1 MPHVPARPSRRT
13 AHARD
18 QRRTSWRRRAL
29 RVAAVAVPAALLAAG
44 ASSYAAVVTGR
55 MAAAPARDTL
65 IVLAAVSAAVI
76 VLDAVT
82 WLVVQRGV
90 ARAEAT
96 LRSDLAAAALGQ
108 PLPTL
113 EEQAV
118 GELLDRVNGD
128 PERLTRAISGIG
140 ITLGQAAISLVVGWV
155 AAGLVWWP
163 AWVAFPLVATVVL
176 VFARRSARPLRDLSR
191 LSSEAVSDHMAQL
204 EEAVAARDD
213 LRTADGQRYV
223 LRRYAELAARQIRL
237 REEWSVAF
245 SRVRLRTELPLDAL
259 VGAVLVGGVWAV
271 TGGTLDV
278 ARLVTLWLLV
288 TGFVGRVDVLG
299 RLLPRLEEAVGTFQR
314 VRDLLARPQEPV
326 GGASF
331 PGTPGAPGREA
342 PDPKAPGPAAPG
354 RETPARPSGVT
365 VELRDLTFAYGGGFS
380 LGPLSLTI
388 PAGSTCALVGRTG
401 SGKTTLTKML
411 SRAIDPP
418 KGTVFLDGQDVTGLD
433 VHELRTH
440 VGVVG
445 QRTEI
450 LAATLADNIT
460 LWAPVPTER
469 VEEAVDA
476 LGLRAWVGS
485 LPQGLDTRLGPDG
498 VTLSAGEEQLVAFAR
513 LLVRD
518 VEVVVLDEATARMDP
533 ATAERVTLAT
543 QALLAGRTAVVVA
556 HRLPT
561 ARHADTVAVL
571 DGGRLVEHGPWDLLA
586 ASDGHFSRLV
596 AAAGLGDGDAEGP
609 TGPVDR
615 AAGGERARR
624 VPEPG
629 PSAVAARAPT
639 TATAPTTAGSARA
652 GHGARADPPA
662 RTSMVRAVW
671 STLRARPLGL
681 LLPAVVWELTDYL
694 TSTGLV
700 VGWLWASLVVDLE
713 QGSAPWLLACAIL
726 AAVVANTLLPF
737 TVRLTSARWWADSR
751 LRLRL
756 AVLRGQTAQRRTV
769 RDAPGEIAARA
780 QEEYRLTGHTQA
792 WRELVTAPVTLG
804 LLVVLSDSLLAGAIG
819 LTMAAVMC
827 AAQVLGSR
835 SVAAAARQA
844 GDAAAELGRLLGSA
858 LDAVRTVK
866 LSASTS
872 GVLAQVARVDGRRV
886 LASLREERTDFL
898 VGLAPSVLSRIAT
911 VLAWA
916 LHLNG
921 TWSLGTTLLVST
933 SIGTFSW
940 IGYGLGQLVTSAAS
954 ARRWVEVTSRYAG
967 TERLAD
973 VPDDVDLFAGTAV
986 PAGRTAPDG
995 RPRSAP
1001 TTGPAAASDGLREL
1015 RLDGLSAT
1023 HDDGTVGVAGVDLT
1037 VRRGELVLV
1046 VGRVGSGKSSLLGA
1060 MSGLVDAGGR
1070 LTWNGAEVTDPETF
1084 LRPPRVAHVAQVPH
1098 VVSGTLADNVRL
1110 DHDRPVTGPV
1120 GAAGLDRD
1128 VAEAGGTDTLVGH
1141 RGLRLS
1147 GGQVQRLGLARA
1159 LATGSEL
1166 LLVDDVSSAL
1176 DSVTEAEV
1184 WSGLRA
1190 AGTTVVGTTSR
1201 AATLATADRVVVLD
1215 GGRVA
1220 AVGPWSDLEARWSHL
1235 AG

>member
-13 AHARD
+13 GLSRD
-18 QRRTSWRRRAL
+18 QHGTSWRRRAL
-29 RVAAVAVPAALLAAG
+29 RVAAVAVPAALLAAA

-55 MAAAPARDTL
+55 MAAQPARDTL
-65 IVLAAVSAAVI
+65 IALAAASAAVI

-82 WLVVQRGV
+82 WLVVQRAV
-90 ARAEAT
+90 ARAEAG
-96 LRSDLAAAALGQ
+96 LRSELAAAALGQ
-108 PLPTL
+108 PMPAL

-118 GELLDRVNGD
+118 GELLDRVDGD
-128 PERLTRAISGIG
+128 PARLTRAISGIG
-140 ITLGQAAISLVVGWV
+140 ITLGQAAISLVVGWI

-163 AWVAFPLVATVVL
+163 AWVAFPVVAAVVL
-176 VFARRSARPLRDLSR
+176 LFARRAARPLRDLSR
-191 LSSEAVSDHMAQL
+191 RSSEAVSDHMAQL

-213 LRTADGQRYV
+213 LRTAQGQRYV
-223 LRRYAELAARQIRL
+223 LRRYAELAAHQIRL

-271 TGGTLDV
+271 SGGTLDV

-299 RLLPRLEEAVGTFQR
+299 RLLPRVEEAIGTFHR
-314 VRDLLARPQEPV
+314 VRDLLGRPQEPV
-326 GGASF
+326 GGAPF
-331 PGTPGAPGREA
+331 PGRAGSHPDGAEGAAAPGPGAP
-342 PDPKAPGPAAPG
+342 
-354 RETPARPSGVT
+354 ARSTGVD
-365 VELRDLTFAYGGGFS
+365 VELRGLTFTYGDGFT
-380 LGPLSLTI
+380 LGPISLTV
-388 PAGSTCALVGRTG
+388 PAGGTCALVGRTG
-401 SGKTTLTKML
+401 SGKTTLTKVL
-411 SRAIDPP
+411 SRAVDPP
-418 KGTVFLDGQDVTGLD
+418 VGSVLLGGQDITGQDVHD
-433 VHELRTH
+433 LRAH

-450 LAATLADNIT
+450 LAASLADNIT
-460 LWAPVPTER
+460 LWAPVPAAR
-469 VEEAVDA
+469 VEQAVDA
-476 LGLRAWVGS
+476 LGLQAWVRS
-485 LPQGLDTRLGPDG
+485 LPHGLDTRLGPDG

-518 VEVVVLDEATARMDP
+518 VAVVVLDEATARMDP
-533 ATAERVTLAT
+533 ATAERVTLAAR
-543 QALLAGRTAVVVA
+543 ALLAGRTAVVVA
-556 HRLPT
+556 HRLST

-571 DGGRLVEHGPWDLLA
+571 DGGRLVEHGPWENLA
-586 ASDGHFSRLV
+586 ASDGHFARLV
-596 AAAGLGDGDAEGP
+596 AAAGPDGSAQHEPDH
-609 TGPVDR
+609 
-615 AAGGERARR
+615 
-624 VPEPG
+624 EPG
-629 PSAVAARAPT
+629 AAAHDPSAVAARAPT
-639 TATAPTTAGSARA
+639 DSRPDAAGAGPAPA
-652 GHGARADPPA
+652 PPA

-681 LLPAVVWELTDYL
+681 LLPALVWELTDYL

-713 QGSAPWLLACAIL
+713 RGSAPWLLACAIL

-756 AVLRGQTAQRRTV
+756 AILRGQTAQRRTV
-769 RDAPGEIAARA
+769 RDTPGEIAARA
-780 QEEYRLTGHTQA
+780 QEEYRLTSHTQA
-792 WRELVTAPVTLG
+792 WRELVTAPFTLA
-804 LLVVLSDSLLAGAIG
+804 LLVILSDSLLAGAIG
-819 LTMAAVMC
+819 LAMAAVMC

-835 SVAAAARQA
+835 SVATVARRA

-858 LDAVRTVK
+858 LDSVRTVK
-866 LSASTS
+866 LAAATG
-872 GVLAQVARVDGRRV
+872 GVLNQVARVDGRRV
-886 LASLREERTDFL
+886 QASLREEQIDFL
-898 VGLAPSVLSRIAT
+898 VGLAPSVLSRAAA
-911 VLAWA
+911 VLAWT

-921 TWSLGTTLLVST
+921 TWSLATTLLVST

-940 IGYGLGQLVTSAAS
+940 IGYGLGHLVTSAAS

-973 VPDDVDLFAGTAV
+973 VPSDIDLFTGAAV
-986 PAGRTAPDG
+986 PARGTAPSG
-995 RPRSAP
+995 TPASGPATTAASAP
-1001 TTGPAAASDGLREL
+1001 TSDGLHEL

-1060 MSGLVDAGGR
+1060 LSGLVDAGGR
-1070 LTWNGAEVTDPETF
+1070 LTWNGTAVTDLETF

-1110 DHDRPVTGPV
+1110 DHDRPVAGPV
-1120 GAAGLDRD
+1120 RAAGLDRD
-1128 VAEAGGTDTLVGH
+1128 VVEAGGTATLVGH

-1159 LATGSEL
+1159 LATGSDL

-1176 DSVTEAEV
+1176 DAVTEAEV
-1184 WSGLRA
+1184 WSALRS

-1201 AATLATADRVVVLD
+1201 AATLAAADRVVVLD
-1215 GGRVA
+1215 GGRMA
-1220 AVGPWSDLEARWSHL
+1220 AVGRWRELEPRWSHL

>member
-1 MPHVPARPSRRT
+1 MPHIPARPSRR
-13 AHARD
+13 ARPPSG
-18 QRRTSWRRRAL
+18 QRHTPWRRRAL
-29 RVAAVAVPAALLAAG
+29 RAAVVAVPAALLAAA

-55 MAAAPARDTL
+55 MAAEPARDTL
-65 IVLAAVSAAVI
+65 VVLAVVSAAVV

-82 WLVVQRGV
+82 WLVVQHAV

-108 PLPTL
+108 PLPAL

-128 PERLTRAISGIG
+128 PARLTRAISGIG

-163 AWVAFPLVATVVL
+163 AWVAFPLVAAAVL

-191 LSSEAVSDHMAQL
+191 RSAEAVSDHMAQF

-213 LRTADGQRYV
+213 LRTALGQRYA

-299 RLLPRLEEAVGTFQR
+299 RLLPRLEEAIGTFQR
-314 VRDLLARPQEPV
+314 VRELLAAPQEPD
-326 GGASF
+326 GGAPF
-331 PGTPGAPGREA
+331 PGRAT
-342 PDPKAPGPAAPG
+342 
-354 RETPARPSGVT
+354 SGGQAGIG
-365 VELRDLTFAYGGGFS
+365 VEVRDLTFAYDSSFT
-380 LGPLSLTI
+380 LGPLSLTV
-388 PAGSTCALVGRTG
+388 PAGGTCALVGRTG
-401 SGKTTLTKML
+401 SGKTTLVKML
-411 SRAIDPP
+411 SRAVEPP
-418 KGTVFLDGQDVTGLD
+418 AGSVFLGGRDVAGLD
-433 VHELRTH
+433 VHELRTR

-450 LAATLADNIT
+450 LAATLADNIR
-460 LWAPVPTER
+460 LWAPVPAER
-469 VEEAVDA
+469 VEQAVDS
-476 LGLRAWVGS
+476 LGLRAWVAS
-485 LPQGLDTRLGPDG
+485 LPDGLDTRLGPDG

-533 ATAERVTLAT
+533 ATAERVTLAA
-543 QALLAGRTAVVVA
+543 QALLAGRTAIVVA
-556 HRLPT
+556 HRLST
-561 ARHADTVAVL
+561 ARHADAVAVL
-571 DGGRLVEHGPWDLLA
+571 EGGRLVEHGPWDRLA
-586 ASDGHFSRLV
+586 SSDGYFTRLV
-596 AAAGLGDGDAEGP
+596 AAAGLGDQEPERVTPPG
-609 TGPVDR
+609 
-615 AAGGERARR
+615 AAG
-624 VPEPG
+624 
-629 PSAVAARAPT
+629 
-639 TATAPTTAGSARA
+639 AGSAA
-652 GHGARADPPA
+652 ALTGTEGPAPDALAPDLSARAA
-662 RTSMVRAVW
+662 RTGVGRPATGSAAARTGVGATAHGRTAARSPRRGSMVRAVW
-671 STLRARPLGL
+671 STLRARPAGL
-681 LLPAVVWELTDYL
+681 LLPAIVWEVTDYL
-694 TSTGLV
+694 TATGLV
-700 VGWLWASLVVDLE
+700 VGWLWATLVVSLQ
-713 QGSAPWLLACAIL
+713 QGSAPWLLACAVL

-751 LRLRL
+751 LRIRV

-792 WRELVTAPVTLG
+792 WRELVTAPVTLAVLV
-804 LLVVLSDSLLAGAIG
+804 LLSGSLLAGVIG
-819 LTMAAVMC
+819 LAMAAVMF
-827 AAQVLGSR
+827 AVQVLGSR
-835 SVAAAARQA
+835 SVAAAARRA

-858 LDAVRTVK
+858 LDAARTVK
-866 LSASTS
+866 LSAATE

-886 LASLREERTDFL
+886 RASLREERTSFL
-898 VGLAPSVLSRIAT
+898 VGLGPSVLSRAAA
-911 VLAWA
+911 VLAWT

-921 TWSLGTTLLVST
+921 TWSLATTLLVST

-940 IGYGLGQLVTSAAS
+940 IGYALGNLVTSAAT
-954 ARRWVEVTSRYAG
+954 ARRWVDVSSRYAG
-967 TERLAD
+967 TDRLAD
-973 VPDDVDLFAGTAV
+973 VPHDIDLFAGTAI
-986 PAGRTAPDG
+986 PSDTAATAGG
-995 RPRSAP
+995 H
-1001 TTGPAAASDGLREL
+1001 TGAATPGALREL
-1015 RLDGLSAT
+1015 HLDGVSAT
-1023 HDDGTVGVAGVDLT
+1023 HDDGTVGVTGVDLT
-1037 VRRGELVLV
+1037 VRRGDLVLV
-1046 VGRVGSGKSSLLGA
+1046 VGRIGSGKSSLLA
-1060 MSGLVDAGGR
+1060 ALAGLVDIGGR
-1070 LTWNGAEVTDPETF
+1070 LTWNGVEVTDPETF

-1110 DHDRPVTGPV
+1110 DHDRPVARPV
-1120 GAAGLDRD
+1120 ESAGLARD
-1128 VAEAGGTDTLVGH
+1128 VAEVGGTGTLVGH

-1159 LATGSEL
+1159 LATGSDL

-1176 DSVTEAEV
+1176 DAVTEAEV

-1190 AGTTVVGTTSR
+1190 AGTTVLGTTSR
-1201 AATLATADRVVVLD
+1201 AATLAVADRVVVLD

-1220 AVGPWSDLEARWSHL
+1220 AVGHWRDLEPQWSHL

>member
-1 MPHVPARPSRRT
+1 MPRTPARPSRRT
-13 AHARD
+13 NETGD

-29 RVAAVAVPAALLAAG
+29 RVAAVAVPAAVLAAG

-55 MAAAPARDTL
+55 MAADPARDTL

-82 WLVVQRGV
+82 WLVVQRAV
-90 ARAEAT
+90 ARAEAR
-96 LRSDLAAAALGQ
+96 LRVDLAAAALSQ
-108 PLPTL
+108 PLPAL

-155 AAGLVWWP
+155 TAGLVWWP
-163 AWVAFPLVATVVL
+163 AWIAFPLVAAVVL
-176 VFARRSARPLRDLSR
+176 VFARRAARPLRDLSR
-191 LSSEAVSDHMAQL
+191 RSSEAGSDHMAQL
-204 EEAVAARDD
+204 EEAIAARDD
-213 LRTADGQRYV
+213 LRTAHGQRYV

-237 REEWSVAF
+237 REEWSVVF

-299 RLLPRLEEAVGTFQR
+299 RLLPRVEEAIGTFHR
-314 VRDLLARPQEPV
+314 VRDLLGVPEEPV
-326 GGASF
+326 GGDAF
-331 PGTPGAPGREA
+331 PRRAT
-342 PDPKAPGPAAPG
+342 
-354 RETPARPSGVT
+354 GVD
-365 VELRDLTFAYGGGFS
+365 VELRDLTFGYGGGFR

-411 SRAIDPP
+411 SRAVEPP
-418 KGTVFLDGQDVTGLD
+418 AGSVFLEGRDITGLD
-433 VHELRTH
+433 LHELRTR

-450 LAATLADNIT
+450 LAATLAENIT
-460 LWAPVPTER
+460 LWAPVPTDR
-469 VEEAVDA
+469 VEQAVEA
-476 LGLRAWVGS
+476 LGLRAWVAS
-485 LPQGLDTRLGPDG
+485 LPDGLDTRLGSDG

-533 ATAERVTLAT
+533 ATAERVTLAA
-543 QALLAGRTAVVVA
+543 QALLAGRTALVVA

-571 DGGRLVEHGPWDLLA
+571 DGGRLMEHGPWDRLA
-586 ASDGHFSRLV
+586 AGDGHFAQLV
-596 AAAGLGDGDAEGP
+596 AAAGLTEPLAD
-609 TGPVDR
+609 TGPDTDTDTQQ
-615 AAGGERARR
+615 
-624 VPEPG
+624 
-629 PSAVAARAPT
+629 APRT
-639 TATAPTTAGSARA
+639 PPAQLAGSDQAASSGRA
-652 GHGARADPPA
+652 GQSPDPAPPP
-662 RTSMVRAVW
+662 RTSMARAVW

-694 TSTGLV
+694 TTTGLI
-700 VGWLWASLVVDLE
+700 VGWLWASLVVELE
-713 QGSAPWLLACAIL
+713 QGSAPWLLACAVL

-737 TVRLTSARWWADSR
+737 TIRLTSARWWADSR

-792 WRELVTAPVTLG
+792 WREVLTAPFTLA

-819 LTMAAVMC
+819 LVMAAVMFT
-827 AAQVLGSR
+827 AQVLGSR
-835 SVAAAARQA
+835 SVAAAARRA

-866 LSASTS
+866 LAAATG

-886 LASLREERTDFL
+886 QASLREERTSFL
-898 VGLAPSVLSRIAT
+898 VGLAPSVLSRIAM
-911 VLAWA
+911 VLAWS
-916 LHLNG
+916 LHLGG
-921 TWSLGTTLLVST
+921 TWSLATALLVST

-973 VPDDVDLFAGTAV
+973 VPKDLDLFAGTAD
-986 PAGRTAPDG
+986 PAAP
-995 RPRSAP
+995 AP
-1001 TTGPAAASDGLREL
+1001 AASDPTASNPTTWNPAGTAPAVPGPLREL
-1015 RLDGLSAT
+1015 RLDGVSAT

-1060 MSGLVDAGGR
+1060 LSGLVDVGGR
-1070 LTWNGAEVTDPETF
+1070 LSWNGEEITDPETF

-1120 GAAGLDRD
+1120 DAAGLGRD
-1128 VAEAGGTDTLVGH
+1128 IAEAGGTATLVGH

-1159 LATGSEL
+1159 LATGSDL

-1176 DSVTEAEV
+1176 DAVTEAEV
-1184 WSGLRA
+1184 WSRLRS

-1220 AVGPWSDLEARWSHL
+1220 AVGRWRDLEPHWSHL

>member
-1 MPHVPARPSRRT
+1 MAARPSRR
-13 AHARD
+13 ARPPSG
-18 QRRTSWRRRAL
+18 QRHTPWRRRAL
-29 RVAAVAVPAALLAAG
+29 RVAAIAVPAALLAAA

-55 MAAAPARDTL
+55 MAADPARDTL
-65 IVLAAVSAAVI
+65 VMLAVVSGAVV

-82 WLVVQRGV
+82 WLVVQRAV

-108 PLPTL
+108 PLPVL

-128 PERLTRAISGIG
+128 PARLTRAISGIG

-163 AWVAFPLVATVVL
+163 AWFAFPLVAAAVL
-176 VFARRSARPLRDLSR
+176 MFARRSARPLRALSR
-191 LSSEAVSDHMAQL
+191 RSAEAVSDHMAQF
-204 EEAVAARDD
+204 EEAVTARDD
-213 LRTADGQRYV
+213 LRTAHGQRYA

-237 REEWSVAF
+237 REEWSMAF

-299 RLLPRLEEAVGTFQR
+299 RLLPRVEEAIGTFQR
-314 VRDLLARPQEPV
+314 VRELLAAPQEPD
-326 GGASF
+326 GGAPF
-331 PGTPGAPGREA
+331 PGPTGSGR
-342 PDPKAPGPAAPG
+342 
-354 RETPARPSGVT
+354 SNGVDI
-365 VELRDLTFAYGGGFS
+365 ELRDLTFAYGGSFT

-388 PAGSTCALVGRTG
+388 PAGGTCALVGRTG

-411 SRAIDPP
+411 SRAVEPP
-418 KGTVFLDGQDVTGLD
+418 AGGVFLGGRDITELD
-433 VHELRTH
+433 VHELRTR

-450 LAATLADNIT
+450 LAATLADNIK
-460 LWAPVPTER
+460 LWTPVPAER
-469 VEEAVDA
+469 VEQAVDA
-476 LGLRAWVGS
+476 LGLRAWVAS
-485 LPQGLDTRLGPDG
+485 LPDGLDTRLGPDG

-533 ATAERVTLAT
+533 ATAERVTLAAQT
-543 QALLAGRTAVVVA
+543 LLAGRTAIVVA
-556 HRLPT
+556 HRLST

-571 DGGRLVEHGPWDLLA
+571 EGGRLVEHGPWDRLA
-586 ASDGHFSRLV
+586 TSDGHFARLV
-596 AAAGLGDGDAEGP
+596 SAAGLADLEAEAAALPRAEGP
-609 TGPVDR
+609 
-615 AAGGERARR
+615 ANAE
-624 VPEPG
+624 
-629 PSAVAARAPT
+629 AVAAGVPSAGAGASAPGP
-639 TATAPTTAGSARA
+639 APNPGAPDLSAQAARTGAGVSARRGEA
-652 GHGARADPPA
+652 VQPRRG
-662 RTSMVRAVW
+662 SMMRAVW
-671 STLRARPLGL
+671 STLRARPAGL
-681 LLPAVVWELTDYL
+681 LLPAIVWELTDYL

-700 VGWLWASLVVDLE
+700 VGWLWATLVVSLE
-713 QGSAPWLLACAIL
+713 HGSTPWLLAGAIL
-726 AAVVANTLLPF
+726 VAVVANTLLPY

-751 LRLRL
+751 LRLHL

-792 WRELVTAPVTLG
+792 WRELVTAPVTLAVLV
-804 LLVVLSDSLLAGAIG
+804 LLSGSLLAGAIG
-819 LTMAAVMC
+819 LGMAAVMF
-827 AAQVLGSR
+827 AVQVLGSR
-835 SVAAAARQA
+835 SVAAAARRA

-866 LSASTS
+866 LTAATG
-872 GVLAQVARVDGRRV
+872 GVLAQVARVDARRV
-886 LASLREERTDFL
+886 QASLREERTGFL
-898 VGLAPSVLSRIAT
+898 VGLGPSVLSRAAA
-911 VLAWA
+911 VLAWT

-921 TWSLGTTLLVST
+921 TWSLATTLLVST

-940 IGYGLGQLVTSAAS
+940 IGYGLGDLVTSAAT
-954 ARRWVEVTSRYAG
+954 ARRWVDVSSRYAG
-967 TERLAD
+967 TDRLAD
-973 VPDDVDLFAGTAV
+973 VPRDIDLFAGTAV
-986 PAGRTAPDG
+986 LSGTPVSDEQTGEQAGEHADG
-995 RPRSAP
+995 QVSGKA
-1001 TTGPAAASDGLREL
+1001 GAAAAGALREL
-1015 RLDGLSAT
+1015 RLDGVSAT
-1023 HDDGTVGVAGVDLT
+1023 HDDGTVGVAGVELT

-1046 VGRVGSGKSSLLGA
+1046 VGRVGSGKSSLLA
-1060 MSGLVDAGGR
+1060 ALSGLVDVGGR
-1070 LTWNGAEVTDPETF
+1070 LTWNGAEITDPETF

-1098 VVSGTLADNVRL
+1098 VVSGTVADNVRL
-1110 DHDRPVTGPV
+1110 DHDRPVAGPV
-1120 GAAGLDRD
+1120 RSAGLERD
-1128 VAEAGGTDTLVGH
+1128 VAEAGGTSTLVGH

-1159 LATGSEL
+1159 LATGSDL

-1176 DSVTEAEV
+1176 DAVTEAEV

-1190 AGTTVVGTTSR
+1190 AGTTVLGTTSR
-1201 AATLATADRVVVLD
+1201 AATLAVADRVVVLD

-1220 AVGPWSDLEARWSHL
+1220 AVGRWRDLEPRWSHL

>member
-1 MPHVPARPSRRT
+1 MPRTPARPSRRT
-13 AHARD
+13 NEAGD
-18 QRRTSWRRRAL
+18 QRRASWHRRAL
-29 RVAAVAVPAALLAAG
+29 RVAAVAVPAALLAAM
-44 ASSYAAVVTGR
+44 ASSYVAVVTGR
-55 MAAAPARDTL
+55 MAADPARDTL

-82 WLVVQRGV
+82 WLVVQRAV

-96 LRSDLAAAALGQ
+96 LRVDLAAAALSQ
-108 PLPTL
+108 PLPAL

-155 AAGLVWWP
+155 TAGLVWWP
-163 AWVAFPLVATVVL
+163 AWVAFPLVAAVVL
-176 VFARRSARPLRDLSR
+176 VFARRAARPLRDLSR
-191 LSSEAVSDHMAQL
+191 RSSEAGSDHMAQL
-204 EEAVAARDD
+204 EEAIAARDD
-213 LRTADGQRYV
+213 LRTAHGQRYV

-237 REEWSVAF
+237 REEWSVVF

-299 RLLPRLEEAVGTFQR
+299 RLLPRVEEAIGTFHR
-314 VRDLLARPQEPV
+314 VRDLLGVPEEPV
-326 GGASF
+326 GGEAF
-331 PGTPGAPGREA
+331 PRRAT
-342 PDPKAPGPAAPG
+342 
-354 RETPARPSGVT
+354 GVD
-365 VELRDLTFAYGGGFS
+365 VELRDLTFGYGGGFR
-380 LGPLSLTI
+380 LGPLSLSI

-411 SRAIDPP
+411 SRAVEPP
-418 KGTVFLDGQDVTGLD
+418 AGSLFVEGRDITGLD
-433 VHELRTH
+433 LHELRTR

-450 LAATLADNIT
+450 LAATLAENIT
-460 LWAPVPTER
+460 LWAPVPAER
-469 VEEAVDA
+469 VEQAVDA
-476 LGLRAWVGS
+476 LGLRAWVAS
-485 LPQGLDTRLGPDG
+485 LPHGLDTRLGSDG

-533 ATAERVTLAT
+533 ATAERVTLAAR
-543 QALLAGRTAVVVA
+543 ALLAGRTALVVA

-571 DGGRLVEHGPWDLLA
+571 DGGRLVEHGPWDRLA
-586 ASDGHFSRLV
+586 AADGHFAQLV
-596 AAAGLGDGDAEGP
+596 AAAGLTDSDADADFG
-609 TGPVDR
+609 TGADTDTGTGQAPR
-615 AAGGERARR
+615 TPPAELAGG
-624 VPEPG
+624 G
-629 PSAVAARAPT
+629 Q
-639 TATAPTTAGSARA
+639 TAGSARA
-652 GHGARADPPA
+652 GQSRDPAPP
-662 RTSMVRAVW
+662 RTSMARAVW

-681 LLPAVVWELTDYL
+681 LLPALVWELTDYL
-694 TSTGLV
+694 TTTGLV

-737 TVRLTSARWWADSR
+737 TIRLTSARWWADSR

-792 WRELVTAPVTLG
+792 WREVLTAPFTLA
-804 LLVVLSDSLLAGAIG
+804 LLIVLSDSLLAGAIG
-819 LTMAAVMC
+819 LAMAAVMFT
-827 AAQVLGSR
+827 AQVLGSR
-835 SVAAAARQA
+835 SVAAAARRA

-866 LSASTS
+866 LAAATG

-886 LASLREERTDFL
+886 QASLREERTSFL
-898 VGLAPSVLSRIAT
+898 VGLAPSVLSRIAM
-911 VLAWA
+911 VLAWS
-916 LHLNG
+916 LHLGG
-921 TWSLGTTLLVST
+921 TWSLATALLVST

-973 VPDDVDLFAGTAV
+973 VPRDLDLFAGTAD
-986 PAGRTAPDG
+986 PAASD
-995 RPRSAP
+995 
-1001 TTGPAAASDGLREL
+1001 AAASDPAASDPAASDPVATDPVATDPVATASAAPGTLREL
-1015 RLDGLSAT
+1015 RLDGVSAT

-1060 MSGLVDAGGR
+1060 LSGLVDLGGR
-1070 LTWNGAEVTDPETF
+1070 LSWNGAEVTDPETF

-1120 GAAGLDRD
+1120 AAAGLGRD
-1128 VAEAGGTDTLVGH
+1128 VAEAGGTATLVGH

-1159 LATGSEL
+1159 LATGSDL

-1176 DSVTEAEV
+1176 DAVTEAEV
-1184 WSGLRA
+1184 WSRLRS
-1190 AGTTVVGTTSR
+1190 AGTTVLGTTSR

-1220 AVGPWSDLEARWSHL
+1220 AVGHWRDLEPHWSHL

>member
-1 MPHVPARPSRRT
+1 MPHTPARPSRRT
-13 AHARD
+13 NEAGD
-18 QRRTSWRRRAL
+18 QRRASWRRRAL
-29 RVAAVAVPAALLAAG
+29 RVAAVAVPAALLAAM
-44 ASSYAAVVTGR
+44 ASSYVAVVTGR
-55 MAAAPARDTL
+55 MAADPARDTL

-82 WLVVQRGV
+82 WLVVQRAV

-96 LRSDLAAAALGQ
+96 LRVDLAAAALSQ
-108 PLPTL
+108 PLPAL

-155 AAGLVWWP
+155 TAGLVWWP
-163 AWVAFPLVATVVL
+163 AWIAFPLVAAVVL
-176 VFARRSARPLRDLSR
+176 VFARRAARPLRDLSR
-191 LSSEAVSDHMAQL
+191 RSSEAGSDHMAQL
-204 EEAVAARDD
+204 EEAIAARDD
-213 LRTADGQRYV
+213 LRTAHGQRYV

-237 REEWSVAF
+237 REEWSVVF

-299 RLLPRLEEAVGTFQR
+299 RLLPRVEEAIGTFHR
-314 VRDLLARPQEPV
+314 VRDLLGVPEEPV
-326 GGASF
+326 GGEAF
-331 PGTPGAPGREA
+331 PGRST
-342 PDPKAPGPAAPG
+342 
-354 RETPARPSGVT
+354 GVD
-365 VELRDLTFAYGGGFS
+365 VELRDLTFGYGGGFR

-411 SRAIDPP
+411 SRAVEPP
-418 KGTVFLDGQDVTGLD
+418 VGSLFLDGRDITGLD
-433 VHELRTH
+433 LHELRTR

-450 LAATLADNIT
+450 LAATLAENIT
-460 LWAPVPTER
+460 LWAPVPAER
-469 VEEAVDA
+469 VEQAVEA
-476 LGLRAWVGS
+476 LGLRAWVAS
-485 LPQGLDTRLGPDG
+485 LPHGLDTRLGSDG

-533 ATAERVTLAT
+533 ATAERVTLAAR
-543 QALLAGRTAVVVA
+543 ALLAGRTALVVA

-571 DGGRLVEHGPWDLLA
+571 DGGRLVEHGPWDRLA
-586 ASDGHFSRLV
+586 AADGHFAQLV
-596 AAAGLGDGDAEGP
+596 AAAGLTEPPAD
-609 TGPVDR
+609 TGPDT
-615 AAGGERARR
+615 GTDQARR
-624 VPEPG
+624 TPPAEL
-629 PSAVAARAPT
+629 AVGDHAS
-639 TATAPTTAGSARA
+639 GSARA
-652 GHGARADPPA
+652 GQGRDPAPP

-681 LLPAVVWELTDYL
+681 LLPALVWELTDYL
-694 TSTGLV
+694 TTTGLV

-737 TVRLTSARWWADSR
+737 TIRLTSARWWADSR

-792 WRELVTAPVTLG
+792 WREVLTAPFTLA
-804 LLVVLSDSLLAGAIG
+804 LLIVLSDSLLAGAIG
-819 LTMAAVMC
+819 LAMAAVMFT
-827 AAQVLGSR
+827 AQVLGSR
-835 SVAAAARQA
+835 SVAAAARRA

-866 LSASTS
+866 LAAATG

-886 LASLREERTDFL
+886 QASLREERTSFL
-898 VGLAPSVLSRIAT
+898 VGLAPSVLSRIAM
-911 VLAWA
+911 VLAWS
-916 LHLNG
+916 LHLGG
-921 TWSLGTTLLVST
+921 TWSLATALLVST

-973 VPDDVDLFAGTAV
+973 VPRDLDLFAGTAD
-986 PAGRTAPDG
+986 P
-995 RPRSAP
+995 
-1001 TTGPAAASDGLREL
+1001 AASDPSASGPGASGAAGTASAAPGALREL
-1015 RLDGLSAT
+1015 RLDGVSAT

-1060 MSGLVDAGGR
+1060 LSGLVDLGGR
-1070 LTWNGAEVTDPETF
+1070 LSWNGEEVTDPETF

-1120 GAAGLDRD
+1120 AAAGLGRD
-1128 VAEAGGTDTLVGH
+1128 IAEAGGTTTLVGH

-1159 LATGSEL
+1159 LATGSDL

-1176 DSVTEAEV
+1176 DAVTEAEV
-1184 WSGLRA
+1184 WSRLRS
-1190 AGTTVVGTTSR
+1190 AGTTVLGTTSR

-1220 AVGPWSDLEARWSHL
+1220 AVGHWRDLGPRWSHL

>member
-1 MPHVPARPSRRT
+1 
-13 AHARD
+13 
-18 QRRTSWRRRAL
+18 
-29 RVAAVAVPAALLAAG
+29 VAAVAVPAAVLAAG

-55 MAAAPARDTL
+55 MAADPARDTL

-82 WLVVQRGV
+82 WLVVQHAV

-108 PLPTL
+108 PLPAL

-140 ITLGQAAISLVVGWV
+140 ITLGQAAISLVAGWV
-155 AAGLVWWP
+155 TAGLVWWP
-163 AWVAFPLVATVVL
+163 AWVAFPLVAAVVL
-176 VFARRSARPLRDLSR
+176 VFARRSARPLRDLSKR
-191 LSSEAVSDHMAQL
+191 SSEAGSDHMAQL
-204 EEAVAARDD
+204 EEAIAARDD
-213 LRTADGQRYV
+213 LRTAHGQRYV

-237 REEWSVAF
+237 REEWSVVF

-278 ARLVTLWLLV
+278 AQLVTLWLLV

-299 RLLPRLEEAVGTFQR
+299 KLLPRIEDAIGTFQR
-314 VRDLLARPQEPV
+314 VRDLLAKDQEPV
-326 GGASF
+326 GGAAF
-331 PGTPGAPGREA
+331 
-342 PDPKAPGPAAPG
+342 PGPAD
-354 RETPARPSGVT
+354 GVD
-365 VELRDLTFAYGGGFS
+365 VEVRDLTFRYDGGFT
-380 LGPLSLTI
+380 LGPLALTI

-411 SRAIDPP
+411 SRAVDPP
-418 KGTVFLDGQDVTGLD
+418 AGTVFLGGRDVTGLD
-433 VHELRTH
+433 VHELRTR

-450 LAATLADNIT
+450 LAATLAENIT
-460 LWAPVPTER
+460 LWAPVPAER
-469 VEEAVDA
+469 VEQAVDA
-476 LGLRAWVGS
+476 LGLRAWVAS
-485 LPQGLDTRLGPDG
+485 LPHGLDTRLGSDG

-533 ATAERVTLAT
+533 ATAERVTLAAR
-543 QALLAGRTAVVVA
+543 ALLAGRTALVVA

-571 DGGRLVEHGPWDLLA
+571 DGGRLVEHGPWDRLA
-586 ASDGHFSRLV
+586 ASDGHFAQLV
-596 AAAGLGDGDAEGP
+596 AAAGLGASSADSVSLPAPEELSGAVGA
-609 TGPVDR
+609 DR
-615 AAGGERARR
+615 
-624 VPEPG
+624 
-629 PSAVAARAPT
+629 S
-639 TATAPTTAGSARA
+639 AGSARPGPDRDA
-652 GHGARADPPA
+652 ATPSRP
-662 RTSMVRAVW
+662 SMVRAVW

-726 AAVVANTLLPF
+726 AAVLANTLLPF
-737 TVRLTSARWWADSR
+737 SVRLTSARWWADSR

-769 RDAPGEIAARA
+769 RDSPGEIAARA

-792 WRELVTAPVTLG
+792 WREVLTAPFTLA
-804 LLVVLSDSLLAGAIG
+804 LLIVLSDSLLAGAIG
-819 LTMAAVMC
+819 LAMAAVMFT
-827 AAQVLGSR
+827 AQVLGSR
-835 SVAAAARQA
+835 SVAAAARRA

-866 LSASTS
+866 LAAATD

-886 LASLREERTDFL
+886 QASLREERTEFL

-911 VLAWA
+911 VLAWT
-916 LHLNG
+916 LHLDG
-921 TWSLGTTLLVST
+921 TWSLATTLLVST

-940 IGYGLGQLVTSAAS
+940 IGYGLGELVTSSAS

-973 VPDDVDLFAGTAV
+973 VPTDLDLFAGTASP
-986 PAGRTAPDG
+986 PAPVATPSRE
-995 RPRSAP
+995 
-1001 TTGPAAASDGLREL
+1001 LREL
-1015 RLDGLSAT
+1015 RLDGVSAT

-1060 MSGLVDAGGR
+1060 LSGLVDLGGR

-1110 DHDRPVTGPV
+1110 DHDRPVAGPV
-1120 GAAGLDRD
+1120 DAAGLGRD
-1128 VAEAGGTDTLVGH
+1128 VAEAGGTATLVGH

-1159 LATGSEL
+1159 LATGSDL

-1176 DSVTEAEV
+1176 DAVTEAEV
-1184 WSGLRA
+1184 WSALRA
-1190 AGTTVVGTTSR
+1190 AGTTVLGTTSR
-1201 AATLATADRVVVLD
+1201 AATLAAADRVVVLE

-1220 AVGPWSDLEARWSHL
+1220 AAGHWRDLEPSWSHL

>member
-13 AHARD
+13 APSRA
-18 QRRTSWRRRAL
+18 QRHTPWRRRAL

-55 MAAAPARDTL
+55 MAADPARDTL

-82 WLVVQRGV
+82 WLVVQRAV

-96 LRSDLAAAALGQ
+96 LRADLAAAALGQ
-108 PLPTL
+108 PLPAL

-118 GELLDRVNGD
+118 GELLDRINGD

-163 AWVAFPLVATVVL
+163 AWVAFPLVAAAVL
-176 VFARRSARPLRDLSR
+176 VFARRSARPLRELSR
-191 LSSEAVSDHMAQL
+191 RSSEAGSDHLAQF

-213 LRTADGQRYV
+213 LRTAHGQRYV

-288 TGFVGRVDVLG
+288 TSFVGRVDVLG
-299 RLLPRLEEAVGTFQR
+299 RLLPRVEEAVGTFQR
-314 VRDLLARPQEPV
+314 VRDLLAASQEPD
-326 GGASF
+326 GGAPF
-331 PGTPGAPGREA
+331 PAGTGSV
-342 PDPKAPGPAAPG
+342 
-354 RETPARPSGVT
+354 PARPDAGGSGTPTGVD
-365 VELRDLTFAYGGGFS
+365 VELRDLTFAYDGGFV

-388 PAGSTCALVGRTG
+388 PAGGTCALVGRTG

-411 SRAIDPP
+411 SRAVEPP
-418 KGTVFLDGQDVTGLD
+418 AGSVFLGGRDITDLD
-433 VHELRTH
+433 VHELRRR

-450 LAATLADNIT
+450 LAATLADNVT
-460 LWAPVPTER
+460 LWAPVPVER
-469 VEEAVDA
+469 VARAMDA
-476 LGLRAWVGS
+476 LGLRAWVES
-485 LPQGLDTRLGPDG
+485 LPDGLDTRLGPDG
-498 VTLSAGEEQLVAFAR
+498 VTLSSGEEQLVAFAR

-518 VEVVVLDEATARMDP
+518 VEVVILDEATARMDP
-533 ATAERVTLAT
+533 ATAERVTLAA
-543 QALLAGRTAVVVA
+543 QALLAGRTAIVVA

-561 ARHADTVAVL
+561 ARHADSVAVL

-586 ASDGHFSRLV
+586 AADGHFARLV
-596 AAAGLGDGDAEGP
+596 AAAGLTDA
-609 TGPVDR
+609 
-615 AAGGERARR
+615 AAER
-624 VPEPG
+624 G
-629 PSAVAARAPT
+629 
-639 TATAPTTAGSARA
+639 AGSAAVTTAAVVPAGGGGRA
-652 GHGARADPPA
+652 LPRGDRTAGASR

-681 LLPAVVWELTDYL
+681 LLPAIVWEVTDYL

-713 QGSAPWLLACAIL
+713 HGSAPWLLACAIL

-737 TVRLTSARWWADSR
+737 TVRLSSARWWADSR

-756 AVLRGQTAQRRTV
+756 SLLRGQTAQRRTV

-792 WRELVTAPVTLG
+792 WRELLTAPLTLV

-819 LTMAAVMC
+819 LTMAAVMF

-866 LSASTS
+866 LASATD

-886 LASLREERTDFL
+886 RASLREEQTNFL
-898 VGLAPSVLSRIAT
+898 VGLAPSVLSRAAA
-911 VLAWA
+911 VLAWT
-916 LHLNG
+916 LHLSG
-921 TWSLGTTLLVST
+921 TWSLATTLLVST

-940 IGYGLGQLVTSAAS
+940 VGYGLGALVTSAAS

-986 PAGRTAPDG
+986 PPDPATTVPA
-995 RPRSAP
+995 RPARP
-1001 TTGPAAASDGLREL
+1001 GTLREL
-1015 RLDGLSAT
+1015 HLADVSAT
-1023 HDDGTVGVAGVDLT
+1023 HDDGTIGVTGVDLT

-1046 VGRVGSGKSSLLGA
+1046 VGSVGSGKSSLLGA
-1060 MSGLVDAGGR
+1060 LSGLVDVGGR
-1070 LTWNGAEVTDPETF
+1070 LTWNGTEVTDPETF
-1084 LRPPRVAHVAQVPH
+1084 LRPPRVAYVAQVPH
-1098 VVSGTLADNVRL
+1098 VVSGTVADNVRL
-1110 DHDRPVTGPV
+1110 DHDRPVDGPV
-1120 GAAGLDRD
+1120 RSAGLDRD
-1128 VAEAGGTDTLVGH
+1128 VAEAGGVDTVVGH

-1147 GGQVQRLGLARA
+1147 GGQVQRLGLARS
-1159 LATGSEL
+1159 LATGSDL

-1176 DSVTEAEV
+1176 DAVTEAEV
-1184 WSGLRA
+1184 WAGLRA
-1190 AGTTVVGTTSR
+1190 AGTTVLGTTSR
-1201 AATLATADRVVVLD
+1201 AATLAAADRVVVLD

-1220 AVGPWSDLEARWSHL
+1220 AVGHWRDLAPRWSHL

>member
-1 MPHVPARPSRRT
+1 M
-13 AHARD
+13 
-18 QRRTSWRRRAL
+18 
-29 RVAAVAVPAALLAAG
+29 
-44 ASSYAAVVTGR
+44 
-55 MAAAPARDTL
+55 
-65 IVLAAVSAAVI
+65 
-76 VLDAVT
+76 
-82 WLVVQRGV
+82 
-90 ARAEAT
+90 
-96 LRSDLAAAALGQ
+96 
-108 PLPTL
+108 
-113 EEQAV
+113 
-118 GELLDRVNGD
+118 NGD

-163 AWVAFPLVATVVL
+163 AWVAFPLVAAAVL

-191 LSSEAVSDHMAQL
+191 RSSEAGSDHMAQF

-213 LRTADGQRYV
+213 LRTAHGQRYV

-288 TGFVGRVDVLG
+288 TAFVGRVDVLG
-299 RLLPRLEEAVGTFQR
+299 RLLPRVEEAIGTFQR
-314 VRDLLARPQEPV
+314 VRDLLAARQEPD
-326 GGASF
+326 GGAPF
-331 PGTPGAPGREA
+331 PVRTGSGEGSDGGGPGDPAP
-342 PDPKAPGPAAPG
+342 
-354 RETPARPSGVT
+354 RPPTGVG
-365 VELRDLTFAYGGGFS
+365 VELRDLTVAYGGGFT
-380 LGPLSLTI
+380 LGPLSLTV
-388 PAGSTCALVGRTG
+388 PAGSMCALVGRTG

-411 SRAIDPP
+411 SRAVEPP
-418 KGTVFLDGQDVTGLD
+418 AGSVLLDGRDITGLD
-433 VHELRTH
+433 VHELRTR

-450 LAATLADNIT
+450 LAATLADNVT
-460 LWAPVPTER
+460 LWAPVPAER
-469 VEEAVDA
+469 VAQAMDA
-476 LGLRAWVGS
+476 LGLRAWVDS
-485 LPQGLDTRLGPDG
+485 LPDGIDTRLGPDG

-533 ATAERVTLAT
+533 ATAERVTLAA
-543 QALLAGRTAVVVA
+543 QALLTGRTAIVVA

-571 DGGRLVEHGPWDLLA
+571 DGGRLVEHGPWDRLA
-586 ASDGHFSRLV
+586 TSDGHFARLV
-596 AAAGLGDGDAEGP
+596 AAAGLTD
-609 TGPVDR
+609 
-615 AAGGERARR
+615 
-624 VPEPG
+624 
-629 PSAVAARAPT
+629 VAARTPDPAVP
-639 TATAPTTAGSARA
+639 AARGS
-652 GHGARADPPA
+652 GARSGARTGAGTSPRADRANGSPR

-681 LLPAVVWELTDYL
+681 LLPAIVWELTDYL

-726 AAVVANTLLPF
+726 AAVVANTLLPI
-737 TVRLTSARWWADSR
+737 TVRLSSARWWADSR

-756 AVLRGQTAQRRTV
+756 SLLRGQTAQRRTV

-792 WRELVTAPVTLG
+792 WRELLTAPATLA

-819 LTMAAVMC
+819 LTMAAVMF
-827 AAQVLGSR
+827 ATQVLGSR

-858 LDAVRTVK
+858 LDSVRTVK
-866 LSASTS
+866 LAAATD
-872 GVLAQVARVDGRRV
+872 GVLGQVARVDGRRV
-886 LASLREERTDFL
+886 RASLREEQTNFL
-898 VGLAPSVLSRIAT
+898 VGLTPSVLSRAAT
-911 VLAWA
+911 VLAWT

-921 TWSLGTTLLVST
+921 TWSLATTLLVST

-940 IGYGLGQLVTSAAS
+940 IGYGLGALVTSAAS
-954 ARRWVEVTSRYAG
+954 ARRWVEVSSRYAG

-973 VPDDVDLFAGTAV
+973 VPDDVDLFAGKPIPST
-986 PAGRTAPDG
+986 P
-995 RPRSAP
+995 P
-1001 TTGPAAASDGLREL
+1001 TPAADARPGILREL
-1015 RLDGLSAT
+1015 RLDGVSAT

-1046 VGRVGSGKSSLLGA
+1046 VGSVGSGKSSLLGA
-1060 MSGLVDAGGR
+1060 LSGLVDVGGR
-1070 LTWNGAEVTDPETF
+1070 LTWNGADVTDPETF

-1098 VVSGTLADNVRL
+1098 VVSGTVADNVRL
-1110 DHDRPVTGPV
+1110 DHDRPVDGPV
-1120 GAAGLDRD
+1120 RAAGLDRD
-1128 VAEAGGTDTLVGH
+1128 VAEAGGTGTIVGH

-1147 GGQVQRLGLARA
+1147 GGQVQRLGLARS
-1159 LATGSEL
+1159 LATGSDL

-1176 DSVTEAEV
+1176 DAVTEAEV
-1184 WSGLRA
+1184 WSGLRD
-1190 AGTTVVGTTSR
+1190 AGTTVLGTTSR
-1201 AATLATADRVVVLD
+1201 AATLAVADRVVVLD
-1215 GGRVA
+1215 AGRVA
-1220 AVGPWSDLEARWSHL
+1220 AVGRWHDLAPRWSHL

>member
-1 MPHVPARPSRRT
+1 MPHTPARPSRRT
-13 AHARD
+13 NEPGD
-18 QRRTSWRRRAL
+18 PSRTSWRRRAL

-55 MAAAPARDTL
+55 MAADPARDTL

-82 WLVVQRGV
+82 WLVVQRAV
-90 ARAEAT
+90 ARAEAM
-96 LRSDLAAAALGQ
+96 LRVDLAAAALSQ
-108 PLPTL
+108 PLPAL

-155 AAGLVWWP
+155 TAGLVWWP
-163 AWVAFPLVATVVL
+163 AWIAFPLVAAVVL
-176 VFARRSARPLRDLSR
+176 VFARRAARPLRDLSR
-191 LSSEAVSDHMAQL
+191 RSSEAGSDHMAQL
-204 EEAVAARDD
+204 EEAIAARDD
-213 LRTADGQRYV
+213 LRTAHGQRYV

-237 REEWSVAF
+237 REEWSVVF

-299 RLLPRLEEAVGTFQR
+299 RLLPRVEEAIGTFHR
-314 VRDLLARPQEPV
+314 VRDLLGVPEEPV
-326 GGASF
+326 GGDAF
-331 PGTPGAPGREA
+331 PRRAT
-342 PDPKAPGPAAPG
+342 
-354 RETPARPSGVT
+354 GVD
-365 VELRDLTFAYGGGFS
+365 VELRDLTFGYGGGFR

-411 SRAIDPP
+411 SRAVEPP
-418 KGTVFLDGQDVTGLD
+418 AGSVFLEGQDITGLD
-433 VHELRTH
+433 LHELRTR

-450 LAATLADNIT
+450 LAATLAENIT

-469 VEEAVDA
+469 VEQAVDA
-476 LGLRAWVGS
+476 LGLQAWVAS
-485 LPQGLDTRLGPDG
+485 LPHGLDTRLGSDG

-533 ATAERVTLAT
+533 ATAERVTLAA
-543 QALLAGRTAVVVA
+543 QALLAGRTALVVA

-571 DGGRLVEHGPWDLLA
+571 DGGRLVEHGPWDRLA
-586 ASDGHFSRLV
+586 AADGHFAQLV
-596 AAAGLGDGDAEGP
+596 AAARLTEPLAD
-609 TGPVDR
+609 TGSDTDSGTGSGTGSDTGTDR
-615 AAGGERARR
+615 APRTPAAELAVDDRA
-624 VPEPG
+624 
-629 PSAVAARAPT
+629 
-639 TATAPTTAGSARA
+639 AGSARA
-652 GHGARADPPA
+652 GQSRDPAPPP
-662 RTSMVRAVW
+662 RTSMARAVW

-694 TSTGLV
+694 TTTGLI
-700 VGWLWASLVVDLE
+700 VGWLWASLVVELE
-713 QGSAPWLLACAIL
+713 QGSAPWLLACAVL

-737 TVRLTSARWWADSR
+737 TIRLTSARWWADSR
-751 LRLRL
+751 LRMRL

-792 WRELVTAPVTLG
+792 WREVATAPFTLA

-819 LTMAAVMC
+819 LAMAAVMFT
-827 AAQVLGSR
+827 AQVLGSR
-835 SVAAAARQA
+835 SVAAAARRA

-866 LSASTS
+866 LAAATG

-886 LASLREERTDFL
+886 QASLREERTSFL
-898 VGLAPSVLSRIAT
+898 VGLAPSVLSRIAM
-911 VLAWA
+911 VLAWS
-916 LHLNG
+916 LHLGG
-921 TWSLGTTLLVST
+921 TWSLATTLLVST

-973 VPDDVDLFAGTAV
+973 VPRDLDLFAGTAD
-986 PAGRTAPDG
+986 PDAADLATSDLAGSGAAASG
-995 RPRSAP
+995 
-1001 TTGPAAASDGLREL
+1001 AAASDSAASDAAGTASAAPGRLREL
-1015 RLDGLSAT
+1015 RLDAVSAT

-1060 MSGLVDAGGR
+1060 LSGLVDVGGR
-1070 LTWNGAEVTDPETF
+1070 LSWNGEEISDPETF

-1120 GAAGLDRD
+1120 AAAGLGRD
-1128 VAEAGGTDTLVGH
+1128 IAEAGGTATLVGH

-1159 LATGSEL
+1159 LATGSDL

-1176 DSVTEAEV
+1176 DAVTEAEV
-1184 WSGLRA
+1184 WSRLRS
-1190 AGTTVVGTTSR
+1190 AGTTVLGTTSR

-1220 AVGPWSDLEARWSHL
+1220 AVGHWRDLEPNWSHL

>member
-1 MPHVPARPSRRT
+1 
-13 AHARD
+13 
-18 QRRTSWRRRAL
+18 
-29 RVAAVAVPAALLAAG
+29 VAAVAVPAALLAAG

-55 MAAAPARDTL
+55 MAADPARDTL

-82 WLVVQRGV
+82 WLVVQRAV

-96 LRSDLAAAALGQ
+96 LRVDLAAAALSQ
-108 PLPTL
+108 PLPAL

-155 AAGLVWWP
+155 TAGLVWWP
-163 AWVAFPLVATVVL
+163 AWIAFPLVAAVVL
-176 VFARRSARPLRDLSR
+176 VFARRAARPLRDLSR
-191 LSSEAVSDHMAQL
+191 RSSEAGSDHMAQL
-204 EEAVAARDD
+204 EEAIAARDD
-213 LRTADGQRYV
+213 LRTAHGQRYV

-237 REEWSVAF
+237 REEWSVVF

-299 RLLPRLEEAVGTFQR
+299 RLLPRVEEAIGTFHR
-314 VRDLLARPQEPV
+314 VRDLLGVPEEPV
-326 GGASF
+326 GGDAF
-331 PGTPGAPGREA
+331 PRRAT
-342 PDPKAPGPAAPG
+342 
-354 RETPARPSGVT
+354 GVD
-365 VELRDLTFAYGGGFS
+365 VELRDLTFGYGGGFR

-411 SRAIDPP
+411 SRAVEPP
-418 KGTVFLDGQDVTGLD
+418 AGSVFLEGRDITGLD
-433 VHELRTH
+433 LHELRTR

-450 LAATLADNIT
+450 LAATLAENIT

-469 VEEAVDA
+469 VEHAVEA
-476 LGLRAWVGS
+476 LGLRACVAS
-485 LPQGLDTRLGPDG
+485 LPQGLDTRLGSDG

-533 ATAERVTLAT
+533 ATAERVTLAA
-543 QALLAGRTAVVVA
+543 QALLAGRTALVVA

-571 DGGRLVEHGPWDLLA
+571 DGGRLVEHGPWDRLA
-586 ASDGHFSRLV
+586 AADGHFAQLV
-596 AAAGLGDGDAEGP
+596 AAAGLTEPHAD
-609 TGPVDR
+609 TGPDTESDTDSDTDTDTDTDNQQAPR
-615 AAGGERARR
+615 TPPAQLAGGDQ
-624 VPEPG
+624 
-629 PSAVAARAPT
+629 AASSR
-639 TATAPTTAGSARA
+639 RA
-652 GHGARADPPA
+652 GQSPDSAPPP
-662 RTSMVRAVW
+662 RTSMARAVW

-681 LLPAVVWELTDYL
+681 LLPAVVWEVTDYL

-713 QGSAPWLLACAIL
+713 HGSAPWLLACAIL

-737 TVRLTSARWWADSR
+737 TGRLTSARWWADSR

-756 AVLRGQTAQRRTV
+756 SLLRGQTAQRRTV

-780 QEEYRLTGHTQA
+780 QEDYRLTGHTQA
-792 WRELVTAPVTLG
+792 WRELLTAPFTLA

-819 LTMAAVMC
+819 LAMAAVMF

-866 LSASTS
+866 LAAATD

-886 LASLREERTDFL
+886 RASLREEQTDFL
-898 VGLAPSVLSRIAT
+898 VGLAPSVLSRAAT
-911 VLAWA
+911 VLAWT
-916 LHLNG
+916 LHLSG
-921 TWSLGTTLLVST
+921 TWSLATTLLVST

-940 IGYGLGQLVTSAAS
+940 IGYGLGALVTSAAS
-954 ARRWVEVTSRYAG
+954 ARRWVEVTARYAG

-973 VPDDVDLFAGTAV
+973 VPEDVDLFAGTAI
-986 PAGRTAPDG
+986 PAGTAATDSSAAPDPRGAPGTPDPAGTPEPLGTPTAPA
-995 RPRSAP
+995 R
-1001 TTGPAAASDGLREL
+1001 AAGSGALREL
-1015 RLDGLSAT
+1015 RLEGVTAR

-1060 MSGLVDAGGR
+1060 LSGLVDVGGR
-1070 LTWNGAEVTDPETF
+1070 LAWNGTDVTDPETF

-1110 DHDRPVTGPV
+1110 DHDRPVDGPV
-1120 GAAGLDRD
+1120 RAAGLDRD
-1128 VAEAGGTDTLVGH
+1128 VAEAGGTGTIVGH

-1159 LATGSEL
+1159 LATGSDL

-1176 DSVTEAEV
+1176 DAVTEAEV

-1190 AGTTVVGTTSR
+1190 AGTTVLGTTSR
-1201 AATLATADRVVVLD
+1201 AATLAVADRVVVLD

-1220 AVGPWSDLEARWSHL
+1220 AVGRWHDLASRWSHL

>member
-13 AHARD
+13 VPSRD
-18 QRRTSWRRRAL
+18 QRRTPWRRRAL

-55 MAAAPARDTL
+55 MAADPARDTL
-65 IVLAAVSAAVI
+65 VVLAAVSAAV
-76 VLDAVT
+76 VVFDAVT
-82 WLVVQRGV
+82 WLVVQRAV

-96 LRSDLAAAALGQ
+96 LRAELAAAALGQ
-108 PLPTL
+108 PLPAL

-140 ITLGQAAISLVVGWV
+140 VTLGQAAISLVVGWV

-163 AWVAFPLVATVVL
+163 AWVAFPLVAAAVL
-176 VFARRSARPLRDLSR
+176 VFARRSARPLRELSR
-191 LSSEAVSDHMAQL
+191 QSSEAGSDHLAQL

-213 LRTADGQRYV
+213 LRTAYGQRYV

-271 TGGTLDV
+271 TGGALDV

-288 TGFVGRVDVLG
+288 TSFVGRVDVLG
-299 RLLPRLEEAVGTFQR
+299 RLLPRVEEAIGTFQR
-314 VRDLLARPQEPV
+314 VRDLLGARQEP
-326 GGASF
+326 GGGTPF
-331 PGTPGAPGREA
+331 PGSDSPGDDGPGTSRFVG
-342 PDPKAPGPAAPG
+342 DGRSGPS
-354 RETPARPSGVT
+354 TGVD
-365 VELRDLTFAYGGGFS
+365 VELRDLTFAYAGGFT
-380 LGPLSLTI
+380 LGPLSLTV

-411 SRAIDPP
+411 SRAVEPP
-418 KGTVFLDGQDVTGLD
+418 AGSVFLGGQDVTGLD
-433 VHELRTH
+433 VHELRAR

-460 LWAPVPTER
+460 LWSPVPPAR
-469 VEEAVDA
+469 VARAVDA
-476 LGLRAWVGS
+476 LGLRAWVEA
-485 LPQGLDTRLGPDG
+485 LPDGLETRLGPDG

-533 ATAERVTLAT
+533 ATAERVTLAAR
-543 QALLAGRTAVVVA
+543 ALLAGRTAIVVA

-571 DGGRLVEHGPWDLLA
+571 DGGRLVEHGPWDRLA
-586 ASDGHFSRLV
+586 ASDGHFARLV
-596 AAAGLGDGDAEGP
+596 AAAGLGDGGAERNGGP
-609 TGPVDR
+609 
-615 AAGGERARR
+615 ERD
-624 VPEPG
+624 E
-629 PSAVAARAPT
+629 
-639 TATAPTTAGSARA
+639 GSAR
-652 GHGARADPPA
+652 GGASEHSGLPASRAEPPSA
-662 RTSMVRAVW
+662 PEAADRALRAHRTDRAPRVSMARAVW

-681 LLPAVVWELTDYL
+681 LLPAVVWEVADYL
-694 TSTGLV
+694 TSSGLV

-713 QGSAPWLLACAIL
+713 QGSAPWLPACAIL
-726 AAVVANTLLPF
+726 VAVVANTLLPL
-737 TVRLTSARWWADSR
+737 TVRLSSARWWADSR

-756 AVLRGQTAQRRTV
+756 SVLRGQTAQRRTA

-780 QEEYRLTGHTQA
+780 QEDYRLTGHTQA
-792 WRELVTAPVTLG
+792 WRELLTAPFTLA

-819 LTMAAVMC
+819 LAMAAVMFV
-827 AAQVLGSR
+827 AQVLGSR

-866 LSASTS
+866 LAAATD
-872 GVLAQVARVDGRRV
+872 GVLAQVVRVDGRRV
-886 LASLREERTDFL
+886 RASLREEQTNFL
-898 VGLAPSVLSRIAT
+898 VGLAPSVLSRAAA
-911 VLAWA
+911 VLAWT

-921 TWSLGTTLLVST
+921 TWSLATTLLVST

-940 IGYGLGQLVTSAAS
+940 IGYGLGALVTSAAS

-973 VPDDVDLFAGTAV
+973 VPEDVDLFAGTVVTSRA
-986 PAGRTAPDG
+986 APPTDG
-995 RPRSAP
+995 PG
-1001 TTGPAAASDGLREL
+1001 TLHEL
-1015 RLDGLSAT
+1015 RLVGVGAT

-1046 VGRVGSGKSSLLGA
+1046 VGSVGSGKSSLLGA
-1060 MSGLVDAGGR
+1060 LSGLVDLDGR
-1070 LTWNGAEVTDPETF
+1070 LTWNGTEVTDPETF

-1098 VVSGTLADNVRL
+1098 VVSGTIADNVRL
-1110 DHDRPVTGPV
+1110 DHDRPVDGPV
-1120 GAAGLDRD
+1120 RSAGLGRD
-1128 VAEAGGTDTLVGH
+1128 VADAGGTGTVVGH

-1159 LATGSEL
+1159 LATGSDL

-1176 DSVTEAEV
+1176 DAVTEAEV

-1190 AGTTVVGTTSR
+1190 AGTTVLGTTSR
-1201 AATLATADRVVVLD
+1201 AATLAVADRVVVLD

-1220 AVGPWSDLEARWSHL
+1220 AIGRWRDLAPRWSHL

>member
-1 MPHVPARPSRRT
+1 MPHTPARPSRRPSRRPNE
-13 AHARD
+13 AGD

-55 MAAAPARDTL
+55 MAADPARDTL

-82 WLVVQRGV
+82 WLVVQRAV

-96 LRSDLAAAALGQ
+96 LRVDLTAAALSQ
-108 PLPTL
+108 PLPAL

-155 AAGLVWWP
+155 TAGLVWWP
-163 AWVAFPLVATVVL
+163 AWIAFPVVAAVVL
-176 VFARRSARPLRDLSR
+176 VFARRAARPLRDLSR
-191 LSSEAVSDHMAQL
+191 RSSEAGSDHMAQL
-204 EEAVAARDD
+204 EEAIAARDD
-213 LRTADGQRYV
+213 LRTAHGQRYV

-237 REEWSVAF
+237 REEWSVVF

-278 ARLVTLWLLV
+278 ARLVALWLLV

-299 RLLPRLEEAVGTFQR
+299 RLLPRVEEAIGTFHR
-314 VRDLLARPQEPV
+314 VRDLLGVPEEPV
-326 GGASF
+326 GGDAF
-331 PGTPGAPGREA
+331 PRRT
-342 PDPKAPGPAAPG
+342 
-354 RETPARPSGVT
+354 TGVD
-365 VELRDLTFAYGGGFS
+365 VELRDLTFGYGGGFR
-380 LGPLSLTI
+380 LGPVSLTI

-411 SRAIDPP
+411 SRAVEPP
-418 KGTVFLDGQDVTGLD
+418 AGSVFLEGQDITHLD
-433 VHELRTH
+433 LHELRTR

-450 LAATLADNIT
+450 LAATLAENIT
-460 LWAPVPTER
+460 LWAPVPAER
-469 VEEAVDA
+469 VERAVEA
-476 LGLRAWVGS
+476 LGLRAWVAS
-485 LPQGLDTRLGPDG
+485 LPHGLDTRLGSDG

-533 ATAERVTLAT
+533 ATAERVTLAA
-543 QALLAGRTAVVVA
+543 QALLAGRTALVVA

-571 DGGRLVEHGPWDLLA
+571 DAGRLVEHGPWDRLA
-586 ASDGHFSRLV
+586 AADGHFAQLV
-596 AAAGLGDGDAEGP
+596 AAAGLTEPPVD
-609 TGPVDR
+609 TGPD
-615 AAGGERARR
+615 AAIDQARR
-624 VPEPG
+624 
-629 PSAVAARAPT
+629 T
-639 TATAPTTAGSARA
+639 
-652 GHGARADPPA
+652 PPA
-662 RTSMVRAVW
+662 ELAVVGQASGSGRSGQSRDPAPPPRTSMARAVW

-694 TSTGLV
+694 TTTGLI

-713 QGSAPWLLACAIL
+713 QGSAPWLLACAVL

-737 TVRLTSARWWADSR
+737 TIRLTSARWWADSR

-792 WRELVTAPVTLG
+792 WREVVTAPFTLA

-819 LTMAAVMC
+819 LAMATVMFT
-827 AAQVLGSR
+827 AQVLGSR
-835 SVAAAARQA
+835 SVATAARRA

-866 LSASTS
+866 LAAATG
-872 GVLAQVARVDGRRV
+872 GVLAQVAQVDGRRV
-886 LASLREERTDFL
+886 QASLREERTSFL
-898 VGLAPSVLSRIAT
+898 VGLAPSVLSRIAM
-911 VLAWA
+911 VLAWS
-916 LHLNG
+916 LHLGG
-921 TWSLGTTLLVST
+921 TWSLATALLVST

-973 VPDDVDLFAGTAV
+973 VPRDLDLFAGTADPAV
-986 PAGRTAPDG
+986 PDATASD
-995 RPRSAP
+995 S
-1001 TTGPAAASDGLREL
+1001 AASGAAGTASAAPGTLREL
-1015 RLDGLSAT
+1015 RLDGVSAT
-1023 HDDGTVGVAGVDLT
+1023 HDDGTTGVAGVDLT

-1060 MSGLVDAGGR
+1060 LSGLVDVGGR
-1070 LTWNGAEVTDPETF
+1070 LSWNGEEVTDPETF

-1110 DHDRPVTGPV
+1110 DHERPVTGPV
-1120 GAAGLDRD
+1120 DAAGLGRD
-1128 VAEAGGTDTLVGH
+1128 VAEAGGTATLVGH

-1159 LATGSEL
+1159 LATGSDL

-1176 DSVTEAEV
+1176 DAVTEAEV
-1184 WSGLRA
+1184 WSRLRS
-1190 AGTTVVGTTSR
+1190 AGTTVLGTTSR

-1215 GGRVA
+1215 AGRVA
-1220 AVGPWSDLEARWSHL
+1220 AVGHWRDLEPRWSHL

>member
-13 AHARD
+13 APSHD
-18 QRRTSWRRRAL
+18 QRRLSWRRRAL

-55 MAAAPARDTL
+55 MAADPARDTL
-65 IVLAAVSAAVI
+65 IVLAAVSAAVV

-82 WLVVQRGV
+82 WLVVQRSV

-96 LRSDLAAAALGQ
+96 LRADLAAAALGQ
-108 PLPTL
+108 PLPAL

-118 GELLDRVNGD
+118 GELLDRVNSD

-163 AWVAFPLVATVVL
+163 AWIAFPLVAAAVL
-176 VFARRSARPLRDLSR
+176 VFARRSARPLRELSR
-191 LSSEAVSDHMAQL
+191 RSSEAGSDHMAQF

-213 LRTADGQRYV
+213 LRTAHGQRYV

-271 TGGTLDV
+271 SGGTLDV

-288 TGFVGRVDVLG
+288 TSFVGRVDVLG
-299 RLLPRLEEAVGTFQR
+299 RLLPRVEEAIGTFQR
-314 VRDLLARPQEPV
+314 VRDLLAAPQEPD
-326 GGASF
+326 GGAPF
-331 PGTPGAPGREA
+331 PGRTGSGRPHPGETGS
-342 PDPKAPGPAAPG
+342 DPS
-354 RETPARPSGVT
+354 SGVD
-365 VELRDLTFAYGGGFS
+365 VELRDLTFGYDGGFV

-388 PAGSTCALVGRTG
+388 PAGTTCALVGRTG

-411 SRAIDPP
+411 SRAVEPP
-418 KGTVFLDGQDVTGLD
+418 AGSVFLGGRDLTGLD
-433 VHELRTH
+433 VHELRTR

-460 LWAPVPTER
+460 LWAPVPADR
-469 VEEAVDA
+469 VARAVDA
-476 LGLRAWVGS
+476 LGLRAWVES
-485 LPQGLDTRLGPDG
+485 LPDGLDTRLGPDG

-518 VEVVVLDEATARMDP
+518 VDVVVLDEATARMDP
-533 ATAERVTLAT
+533 ATAERVTLAAR
-543 QALLAGRTAVVVA
+543 ALLTGRTAIVVA

-571 DGGRLVEHGPWDLLA
+571 DGGRLVEHGPWDALA
-586 ASDGHFSRLV
+586 ASDGHFARLV
-596 AAAGLGDGDAEGP
+596 AAAGLKEEDVGR
-609 TGPVDR
+609 GPV
-615 AAGGERARR
+615 
-624 VPEPG
+624 
-629 PSAVAARAPT
+629 S
-639 TATAPTTAGSARA
+639 TAGSAVPAGSAVRSARA
-652 GHGARADPPA
+652 GGTPVDASSADDRASTRKGRTAETPR

-700 VGWLWASLVVDLE
+700 VGWLWALLVVDLE
-713 QGSAPWLLACAIL
+713 HGFVPWLLACAIL

-756 AVLRGQTAQRRTV
+756 SLLRGQTAQRRTV

-792 WRELVTAPVTLG
+792 WREVLTAPLTLA

-819 LTMAAVMC
+819 LTMAAVMF

-866 LSASTS
+866 LAAATD

-886 LASLREERTDFL
+886 RASLREEQTNFL
-898 VGLAPSVLSRIAT
+898 VGLAPSVLSRAAT
-911 VLAWA
+911 VLAWT

-921 TWSLGTTLLVST
+921 TWSLATTLLVST

-940 IGYGLGQLVTSAAS
+940 VGYGLGALVTSAAS

-973 VPDDVDLFAGTAV
+973 VPDDVDLFAGTATPPH
-986 PAGRTAPDG
+986 PAGTPE
-995 RPRSAP
+995 P
-1001 TTGPAAASDGLREL
+1001 DGLREL
-1015 RLDGLSAT
+1015 RLAGVSAR
-1023 HDDGTVGVAGVDLT
+1023 HDDGTIGVTGVDLT
-1037 VRRGELVLV
+1037 VQRGELVLV
-1046 VGRVGSGKSSLLGA
+1046 VGSVGSGKSSLLGA
-1060 MSGLVDAGGR
+1060 LSGLVDVGGR

-1098 VVSGTLADNVRL
+1098 VVSGTVADNVRL
-1110 DHDRPVTGPV
+1110 DHDRPVEGPV
-1120 GAAGLDRD
+1120 RSAGLDRD
-1128 VAEAGGTDTLVGH
+1128 VAEAGGTGTVVGH

-1147 GGQVQRLGLARA
+1147 GGQVQRLGLARS
-1159 LATGSEL
+1159 LATGSDL

-1176 DSVTEAEV
+1176 DAVTEAEV

-1190 AGTTVVGTTSR
+1190 AGTTVLGTTSR
-1201 AATLATADRVVVLD
+1201 AATLAVADRVVVLD

-1220 AVGPWSDLEARWSHL
+1220 AVGRWRDLAARWSHL

>member
-13 AHARD
+13 AFSRD
-18 QRRTSWRRRAL
+18 ERSTPWRRRAL

-44 ASSYAAVVTGR
+44 ASSYAAVVTGQL
-55 MAAAPARDTL
+55 AAQPALDTL

-82 WLVVQRGV
+82 WLVVQRAV

-108 PLPTL
+108 PLAAL

-163 AWVAFPLVATVVL
+163 AWVAFPLVAAAVL

-191 LSSEAVSDHMAQL
+191 RSSEAASDHMAQL

-278 ARLVTLWLLV
+278 ARLVALWLLV

-299 RLLPRLEEAVGTFQR
+299 RLLPRLEEAIGTFQR
-314 VRDLLARPQEPV
+314 VRDLLARAQEPV
-326 GGASF
+326 GGAPF
-331 PGTPGAPGREA
+331 PGSKDT
-342 PDPKAPGPAAPG
+342 PGPAA
-354 RETPARPSGVT
+354 TARPTGVD
-365 VELRDLTFAYGGGFS
+365 VELRDLTFAYGGGFA
-380 LGPLSLTI
+380 LGPISLTI

-411 SRAIDPP
+411 SRAVDPP
-418 KGTVFLDGQDVTGLD
+418 VGSVFLDGQDVTGLD

-460 LWAPVPTER
+460 LWAPVPAER

-476 LGLRAWVGS
+476 LGLRAWVRS
-485 LPQGLDTRLGPDG
+485 LPHGLDTRLGADG

-543 QALLAGRTAVVVA
+543 QALLEGRTAVVVA

-571 DGGRLVEHGPWDLLA
+571 DGGRLVEHGPWDRLA
-586 ASDGHFSRLV
+586 AAGGHFSRLV
-596 AAAGLGDGDAEGP
+596 AAAGLGDADTGGP
-609 TGPVDR
+609 TRQTQPAR
-615 AAGGERARR
+615 KAGRPADG
-624 VPEPG
+624 EPG
-629 PSAVAARAPT
+629 RRAPD
-639 TATAPTTAGSARA
+639 PTRD
-652 GHGARADPPA
+652 DPPV
-662 RTSMVRAVW
+662 RPSMARAVW

-713 QGSAPWLLACAIL
+713 EGSAPWLLACAIL

-792 WRELVTAPVTLG
+792 WRELVTAPITLG

-819 LTMAAVMC
+819 LAMAAVMC

-866 LSASTS
+866 LSASTG

-921 TWSLGTTLLVST
+921 TWSLATTLLVST

-973 VPDDVDLFAGTAV
+973 VPDDVDLFTGAAI
-986 PAGRTAPDG
+986 PAGSTARAGHTRTAPM
-995 RPRSAP
+995 
-1001 TTGPAAASDGLREL
+1001 AAASPAADGLREL

-1023 HDDGTVGVAGVDLT
+1023 HDDGTVGVAGVDLV

-1060 MSGLVDAGGR
+1060 LSGLVDVGGR
-1070 LTWNGAEVTDPETF
+1070 LTWNGTAVTDPETF

-1110 DHDRPVTGPV
+1110 DHDRPVAGPV
-1120 GAAGLDRD
+1120 GAAGLDHD

-1159 LATGSEL
+1159 LATGTDL

-1176 DSVTEAEV
+1176 DAVTEAEV

-1190 AGTTVVGTTSR
+1190 AGTTVLGTTSR

-1220 AVGPWSDLEARWSHL
+1220 AVGPWRDLAPRWSHL

>member
-1 MPHVPARPSRRT
+1 MPLVPARPSRRIRLP
-13 AHARD
+13 RD
-18 QRRTSWRRRAL
+18 QRHSPWRRRAL
-29 RVAAVAVPAALLAAG
+29 RVGVVAVPAALLAAG

-55 MAAAPARDTL
+55 MAADPARDTL
-65 IVLAAVSAAVI
+65 VLLAVVSTAV
-76 VLDAVT
+76 VVFDAVT

-96 LRSDLAAAALGQ
+96 LRSELAAAALGQ
-108 PLPTL
+108 PLPEL

-163 AWVAFPLVATVVL
+163 AWVAFPLVAAAVL

-191 LSSEAVSDHMAQL
+191 RSSEAGSEHMAQF

-213 LRTADGQRYV
+213 LRTAQGQRYV

-237 REEWSVAF
+237 REDWSVAF

-271 TGGTLDV
+271 SGGALDV

-299 RLLPRLEEAVGTFQR
+299 RLLPRVEEAIGTFQR
-314 VRDLLARPQEPV
+314 VRDLLDTPQEPA
-326 GGASF
+326 GGAPF
-331 PGTPGAPGREA
+331 PGSPG
-342 PDPKAPGPAAPG
+342 
-354 RETPARPSGVT
+354 GVE
-365 VELRDLTFAYGGGFS
+365 VELRDLTFAYGDGFA
-380 LGPLSLTI
+380 LGPLSLTV
-388 PAGSTCALVGRTG
+388 PAGTTCALVGRTG
-401 SGKTTLTKML
+401 SGKTTVTKML
-411 SRAIDPP
+411 SRAVEPP
-418 KGTVFLDGQDVTGLD
+418 AGSVFLDGRDVTSLD
-433 VHELRTH
+433 VHGLRTR

-460 LWAPVPTER
+460 LWAPVPAAR
-469 VEEAVDA
+469 VEQAVDA
-476 LGLRAWVGS
+476 LGLRAWVAS
-485 LPQGLDTRLGPDG
+485 LPDGLDTRLGADG

-518 VEVVVLDEATARMDP
+518 VDVVVLDEATARMDP
-533 ATAERVTLAT
+533 ATAERVTLAART
-543 QALLAGRTAVVVA
+543 LLAGRTAIVVA

-571 DGGRLVEHGPWDLLA
+571 DGGRLVEHGPWDRLA
-586 ASDGHFSRLV
+586 AADGHFARLV
-596 AAAGLGDGDAEGP
+596 AAAGLADGEGAPEPVVPTGLAPDLVPAGGDG
-609 TGPVDR
+609 TGD
-615 AAGGERARR
+615 
-624 VPEPG
+624 
-629 PSAVAARAPT
+629 VAAR
-639 TATAPTTAGSARA
+639 TAGASGPHTAASHPA
-652 GHGARADPPA
+652 GSVPAGSPPTVHHPA
-662 RTSMVRAVW
+662 EPRPATPRPSMVRAVW
-671 STLRARPLGL
+671 STLRARPSWL
-681 LLPAVVWELTDYL
+681 LLPAVVFEVTDYL

-700 VGWLWASLVVDLE
+700 VGWLWASAVVGLE
-713 QGSAPWLLACAIL
+713 QGSAPWLLVGAIL
-726 AAVVANTLLPF
+726 VAVVANTLLPL
-737 TVRLTSARWWADSR
+737 TVRLSSTRWWVDSR
-751 LRLRL
+751 LRLHL
-756 AVLRGQTAQRRTV
+756 SLLRGQTAQRRTV

-780 QEEYRLTGHTQA
+780 QEDYRLTGHSQA
-792 WRELVTAPVTLG
+792 WRELLTAPITLA

-819 LTMAAVMC
+819 LAMAAVMF

-835 SVAAAARQA
+835 SVAVAARRA

-858 LDAVRTVK
+858 LDSVRTVK
-866 LSASTS
+866 LASATG

-886 LASLREERTDFL
+886 HASLVEERTNFL
-898 VGLAPSVLSRIAT
+898 VGLAPSVLSRVAT
-911 VLAWA
+911 VLAWT
-916 LHLNG
+916 LHLAG

-940 IGYGLGQLVTSAAS
+940 IGYSLGALVTSAAS

-973 VPDDVDLFAGTAV
+973 VPDDVDLFAGTAI
-986 PAGRTAPDG
+986 PAGPGPLAAPS
-995 RPRSAP
+995 R
-1001 TTGPAAASDGLREL
+1001 LREL
-1015 RLDGLSAT
+1015 RLDGVTAT
-1023 HDDGTVGVAGVDLT
+1023 HDDGTVGVSGVDLT
-1037 VRRGELVLV
+1037 VRRGDLVLV

-1060 MSGLVDAGGR
+1060 LSGLVDVGGR
-1070 LTWNGAEVTDPETF
+1070 LSWNGAAVTDPQTF

-1098 VVSGTLADNVRL
+1098 VVSGTVADNVRL
-1110 DHDRPVTGPV
+1110 DHERPVDGPV
-1120 GAAGLDRD
+1120 RSAGLDRD
-1128 VAEAGGTDTLVGH
+1128 VAEAGGTGTIVGH

-1159 LATGSEL
+1159 LATGSDL

-1176 DSVTEAEV
+1176 DAVTEAEV
-1184 WSGLRA
+1184 WTGLRA
-1190 AGTTVVGTTSR
+1190 AGTTVLGTTSR
-1201 AATLATADRVVVLD
+1201 AATLAVADRVVVLD
-1215 GGRVA
+1215 GGRMA
-1220 AVGPWSDLEARWSHL
+1220 AVGRWRDLAPRWSHL

>member
-1 MPHVPARPSRRT
+1 M
-13 AHARD
+13 
-18 QRRTSWRRRAL
+18 
-29 RVAAVAVPAALLAAG
+29 RVAAVAVPVALLAAG

-55 MAAAPARDTL
+55 MAADPARDTL
-65 IVLAAVSAAVI
+65 IVLAAASAAVI

-82 WLVVQRGV
+82 WLVVQRAV
-90 ARAEAT
+90 ARAEAD

-108 PLPTL
+108 PLPAL

-163 AWVAFPLVATVVL
+163 AWVAFPLVATLVL
-176 VFARRSARPLRDLSR
+176 VFARRSARPLRELSR
-191 LSSEAVSDHMAQL
+191 RSSEVGSDHLAQL

-213 LRTADGQRYV
+213 LRTAHGQRYV

-299 RLLPRLEEAVGTFQR
+299 RILPRVEEAIGTFHR
-314 VRDLLARPQEPV
+314 VRDLLAVPQEPA
-326 GGASF
+326 GG
-331 PGTPGAPGREA
+331 RHD
-342 PDPKAPGPAAPG
+342 DPVARAA
-354 RETPARPSGVT
+354 GVD
-365 VELRDLTFAYGGGFS
+365 VELRDVTFTYDGGFA

-388 PAGSTCALVGRTG
+388 PAGGTCALVGRTG

-411 SRAIDPP
+411 SRAVEPP
-418 KGTVFLDGQDVTGLD
+418 AGTVFVGGVDVTELN
-433 VHELRTH
+433 VHDLRTR

-450 LAATLADNIT
+450 LAATVAQNIT
-460 LWAPVPTER
+460 LWAPVPAAR
-469 VEEAVDA
+469 VEQAVDA
-476 LGLRAWVGS
+476 LGLHAWVAS
-485 LPQGLDTRLGPDG
+485 LPEGLDTRLGPDG

-543 QALLAGRTAVVVA
+543 QALLAGRTALVVA

-571 DGGRLVEHGPWDLLA
+571 DGGRIVEHGPWDRLA
-586 ASDGHFSRLV
+586 AADGHFSRLV
-596 AAAGLGDGDAEGP
+596 VAAGLGRADADLMPGSASDRPVVPAGP
-609 TGPVDR
+609 
-615 AAGGERARR
+615 A
-624 VPEPG
+624 
-629 PSAVAARAPT
+629 PSAELREHAPEASVP
-639 TATAPTTAGSARA
+639 ATRIGRPD
-652 GHGARADPPA
+652 GATDPGATDTSRTGKSPPA
-662 RTSMVRAVW
+662 APGSRTSMARTVW

-681 LLPAVVWELTDYL
+681 LLPALVWELADYL
-694 TSTGLV
+694 TTTGLI

-769 RDAPGEIAARA
+769 RDSPGEIAARA
-780 QEEYRLTGHTQA
+780 QEEYRLTGHAQA
-792 WRELVTAPVTLG
+792 WRELLTAPVTLV

-819 LTMAAVMC
+819 LSLAAVMF

-835 SVAAAARQA
+835 AVATAARQA
-844 GDAAAELGRLLGSA
+844 GDSAADVGRLLGSA

-866 LSASTS
+866 LAAAAS

-886 LASLREERTDFL
+886 QASLREERTSFL
-898 VGLAPSVLSRIAT
+898 VGLAPSVLGRAAA

-921 TWSLGTTLLVST
+921 TWSLATTLLVST
-933 SIGTFSW
+933 SIGTFGW
-940 IGYGLGQLVTSAAS
+940 IGYALGDLVTSAAS
-954 ARRWVEVTSRYAG
+954 ARRWVEVAARYAG
-967 TERLAD
+967 AERLAD
-973 VPDDVDLFAGTAV
+973 VPEDVDLFAGTAV
-986 PAGRTAPDG
+986 PPRVADPA
-995 RPRSAP
+995 RPARAATS
-1001 TTGPAAASDGLREL
+1001 PAALRVL
-1015 RLDGLSAT
+1015 RLDDVRAT
-1023 HDDGTVGVAGVDLT
+1023 HDDGTTGVAGVDLT

-1060 MSGLVDAGGR
+1060 LSGLVDLGGR
-1070 LTWNGAEVTDPETF
+1070 LTWNGTPVTDPETF

-1098 VVSGTLADNVRL
+1098 VVSGTLDDNVRL
-1110 DHDRPVTGPV
+1110 DHDRPVAGPV
-1120 GAAGLDRD
+1120 GAAGLSRD

-1159 LATGSEL
+1159 LATTSDL

-1176 DSVTEAEV
+1176 DAVTEAEV

-1190 AGTTVVGTTSR
+1190 AGTTVLGTTSR
-1201 AATLATADRVVVLD
+1201 AATLAAADQVVVLD

-1220 AVGPWSDLEARWSHL
+1220 AVGRWHDLRTHWSHL

>member
-1 MPHVPARPSRRT
+1 MPHIPARPSRRDDPS
-13 AHARD
+13 RD
-18 QRRTSWRRRAL
+18 QRRTPWRRRAL

-44 ASSYAAVVTGR
+44 ASSYAAVITGR
-55 MAAAPARDTL
+55 MAAEPARDTL
-65 IVLAAVSAAVI
+65 IVLAAVSTAVV

-82 WLVVQRGV
+82 WLVVQRAV

-108 PLPTL
+108 PLPAL

-163 AWVAFPLVATVVL
+163 AWLAFPLMAAVVL
-176 VFARRSARPLRDLSR
+176 LFARRSARPLRDLSR
-191 LSSEAVSDHMAQL
+191 RSSEAVSDHMAQL

-213 LRTADGQRYV
+213 LRTAQGQRYV

-237 REEWSVAF
+237 REEWSVVF

-299 RLLPRLEEAVGTFQR
+299 RLLPRVEEAIGTFQR
-314 VRDLLARPQEPV
+314 VRELLAVPQEPI
-326 GGASF
+326 GGAAF
-331 PGTPGAPGREA
+331 PGRDA
-342 PDPKAPGPAAPG
+342 
-354 RETPARPSGVT
+354 GVDI
-365 VELRDLTFAYGGGFS
+365 ELRDLAFGYGGGFT
-380 LGPLSLTI
+380 LGPLSLTV

-411 SRAIDPP
+411 SRAVEPP
-418 KGTVFLDGQDVTGLD
+418 VGSVFLNGQDVTGLD
-433 VHELRTH
+433 VHGLRER

-460 LWAPVPTER
+460 LWAPVPPER
-469 VEEAVDA
+469 VEQAVDA
-476 LGLRAWVGS
+476 LGLRAWVAS
-485 LPQGLDTRLGPDG
+485 LPDGLDTRLGSDG

-533 ATAERVTLAT
+533 ATAERVTLAAR
-543 QALLAGRTAVVVA
+543 ALLAGRTALVVA

-571 DGGRLVEHGPWDLLA
+571 DGGRLVEHGPWDRLA
-586 ASDGHFSRLV
+586 KSDGHFARLV
-596 AAAGLGDGDAEGP
+596 AAAGLGEVDGERTDRPTPGDAAGAV
-609 TGPVDR
+609 GADR
-615 AAGGERARR
+615 AASAAPSGQRR
-624 VPEPG
+624 DP
-629 PSAVAARAPT
+629 AP
-639 TATAPTTAGSARA
+639 
-652 GHGARADPPA
+652 PP

-681 LLPAVVWELTDYL
+681 LLPAVVWELADYL
-694 TSTGLV
+694 TSTGLI

-713 QGSAPWLLACAIL
+713 RGSAPWLLACAVL

-792 WRELVTAPVTLG
+792 WREVLTAPFTLA
-804 LLVVLSDSLLAGAIG
+804 LLVVLSGSLLAGAIG
-819 LTMAAVMC
+819 LAMAAVMF

-835 SVAAAARQA
+835 SVAATARRA

-866 LSASTS
+866 LGAATT

-886 LASLREERTDFL
+886 QASLREERTDFL
-898 VGLAPSVLSRIAT
+898 VGLAPSVLSRVAT
-911 VLAWA
+911 VLAWT

-940 IGYGLGQLVTSAAS
+940 IGYGLGQLVTSGAS

-973 VPDDVDLFAGTAV
+973 VPDDLDLFAGTASPPAPAPAV
-986 PAGRTAPDG
+986 P
-995 RPRSAP
+995 SE
-1001 TTGPAAASDGLREL
+1001 LREL
-1015 RLDGLSAT
+1015 RLDGVSAT

-1060 MSGLVDAGGR
+1060 LSGLVDVSGR
-1070 LTWNGAEVTDPETF
+1070 LTWNGADVRDPETF

-1110 DHDRPVTGPV
+1110 DHDRPVDGPV
-1120 GAAGLDRD
+1120 DAAGLGRD
-1128 VAEAGGTDTLVGH
+1128 VTEAGGTATLVGH

-1159 LATGSEL
+1159 LATGSDL

-1176 DSVTEAEV
+1176 DAVTEAEV

-1190 AGTTVVGTTSR
+1190 AGTTVLGTTSR

-1215 GGRVA
+1215 GGRMA
-1220 AVGPWSDLEARWSHL
+1220 AVGHWRDLESRWSHL

>member
-1 MPHVPARPSRRT
+1 
-13 AHARD
+13 
-18 QRRTSWRRRAL
+18 
-29 RVAAVAVPAALLAAG
+29 
-44 ASSYAAVVTGR
+44 
-55 MAAAPARDTL
+55 MAADPARDTL
-65 IVLAAVSAAVI
+65 IVLAAVSAAV
-76 VLDAVT
+76 VALDAVT
-82 WLVVQRGV
+82 WLVVQRAV

-108 PLPTL
+108 PLPAL
-113 EEQAV
+113 EDQAV

-128 PERLTRAISGIG
+128 PERLTRAISNIG

-163 AWVAFPLVATVVL
+163 AWVAFPLVAAAVL

-191 LSSEAVSDHMAQL
+191 RSSEAGSDHMAQF

-213 LRTADGQRYV
+213 LRTAQGQRYV

-288 TGFVGRVDVLG
+288 TAFVGRVDTLG
-299 RLLPRLEEAVGTFQR
+299 RLLPRVEEAIGTFQR
-314 VRDLLARPQEPV
+314 VRDLLAVRQEPA
-326 GGASF
+326 GGAPF
-331 PGTPGAPGREA
+331 PRRAPCGERHSGAP
-342 PDPKAPGPAAPG
+342 
-354 RETPARPSGVT
+354 TGVD
-365 VELRDLTFAYGGGFS
+365 VELRDLTFAYGDGFA
-380 LGPLSLTI
+380 LGPLSLAV
-388 PAGSTCALVGRTG
+388 PAGTTCALVGRTG

-411 SRAIDPP
+411 SRAVEPP
-418 KGTVFLDGQDVTGLD
+418 PGSVYLDGRDITGLD
-433 VHELRTH
+433 VHELRTR

-450 LAATLADNIT
+450 LAATLADNVT
-460 LWAPVPTER
+460 LWAPVPAER
-469 VEEAVDA
+469 VEEAMDA
-476 LGLRAWVGS
+476 LGLRAWVAS
-485 LPQGLDTRLGPDG
+485 LPDGLDTRLGPDG

-543 QALLAGRTAVVVA
+543 RALLAGRTSLVVA

-571 DGGRLVEHGPWDLLA
+571 DGGRLVEHGPWDRLA
-586 ASDGHFSRLV
+586 AADGHFARLV
-596 AAAGLGDGDAEGP
+596 AAAGLGDDEDEEDERD
-609 TGPVDR
+609 TGSAGTEPADHEPDRTGATSRGRSASPRADR
-615 AAGGERARR
+615 A
-624 VPEPG
+624 
-629 PSAVAARAPT
+629 VA
-639 TATAPTTAGSARA
+639 
-652 GHGARADPPA
+652 PPR

-681 LLPAVVWELTDYL
+681 LLPAVVWEVTDYL

-751 LRLRL
+751 LRLHL
-756 AVLRGQTAQRRTV
+756 TLLRGQTAQRRTV

-792 WRELVTAPVTLG
+792 WREVLTAPVTLA

-819 LTMAAVMC
+819 LAMAAVMF
-827 AAQVLGSR
+827 AAQVLGRR
-835 SVAAAARQA
+835 SVAAAARRA
-844 GDAAAELGRLLGSA
+844 GDAAAEVGRLLGSA

-866 LSASTS
+866 LAAATD

-886 LASLREERTDFL
+886 QASLREEQTDFL
-898 VGLAPSVLSRIAT
+898 VGLAPSVLSRVAT
-911 VLAWA
+911 VLAWT
-916 LHLNG
+916 LHLTG
-921 TWSLGTTLLVST
+921 TWSLATTLLVST

-940 IGYGLGQLVTSAAS
+940 IGYGLGALVTSGAS

-973 VPDDVDLFAGTAV
+973 VPQDVDLFAGTALPARTTTPDG
-986 PAGRTAPDG
+986 PAG
-995 RPRSAP
+995 
-1001 TTGPAAASDGLREL
+1001 TTGPDGPAGTPGPGSLREL
-1015 RLDGLSAT
+1015 RLDDVSAT

-1060 MSGLVDAGGR
+1060 LSGLVDVGGR
-1070 LTWNGAEVTDPETF
+1070 LTWNGTAVTDPETF

-1098 VVSGTLADNVRL
+1098 VVSGTVADNVRL
-1110 DHDRPVTGPV
+1110 DHDRPVDGPV
-1120 GAAGLDRD
+1120 RSAGLDRD
-1128 VAEAGGTDTLVGH
+1128 VAEAGGTGTMVGH

-1159 LATGSEL
+1159 LATGSDL

-1176 DSVTEAEV
+1176 DAVTEAEV

-1190 AGTTVVGTTSR
+1190 AGTTVLGTTSR
-1201 AATLATADRVVVLD
+1201 AATLAVADRVVVLD

-1220 AVGPWSDLEARWSHL
+1220 AIGRWHDLAPRWSHL

>member
-1 MPHVPARPSRRT
+1 MPHIPARPSRRT
-13 AHARD
+13 HLPGGG
-18 QRRTSWRRRAL
+18 QRHTSWRRRAL
-29 RVAAVAVPAALLAAG
+29 RVAAIAVPAALLAAA

-55 MAAAPARDTL
+55 MAADPARDTL
-65 IVLAAVSAAVI
+65 IVLAAVSGAVV

-82 WLVVQRGV
+82 WLVVQRAV
-90 ARAEAT
+90 ARAEAS

-108 PLPTL
+108 PLPAL

-128 PERLTRAISGIG
+128 PARLTRAISGIG

-163 AWVAFPLVATVVL
+163 AWVAFPLVAAAVL

-191 LSSEAVSDHMAQL
+191 RGAEAVSDHLAQL
-204 EEAVAARDD
+204 EEAVTARDD
-213 LRTADGQRYV
+213 LRTAHGQRYA

-299 RLLPRLEEAVGTFQR
+299 RLLPRVEEAIGTFQR
-314 VRDLLARPQEPV
+314 VRDLLAAPQEPD
-326 GGASF
+326 GGVPF
-331 PGTPGAPGREA
+331 PGRSGSGRS
-342 PDPKAPGPAAPG
+342 
-354 RETPARPSGVT
+354 TGVN
-365 VELRDLTFAYGGGFS
+365 VELRDLTFAYDGGFA
-380 LGPLSLTI
+380 LGPLSLTV
-388 PAGSTCALVGRTG
+388 PAGGTCALVGRTG

-411 SRAIDPP
+411 SRAVEPP
-418 KGTVFLDGQDVTGLD
+418 PGSVFLGGRDITGLD
-433 VHELRTH
+433 VHELRTR

-450 LAATLADNIT
+450 LAATLADNIK
-460 LWAPVPTER
+460 LWAPVPAER
-469 VEEAVDA
+469 VEQAVDA
-476 LGLRAWVGS
+476 LGLRAWVAS
-485 LPQGLDTRLGPDG
+485 LPDGLDTRLGSDG

-533 ATAERVTLAT
+533 ATAERVTLAA
-543 QALLAGRTAVVVA
+543 QQLLAGRTAIVVA
-556 HRLPT
+556 HRLST

-571 DGGRLVEHGPWDLLA
+571 DGGRLVEHGHWDRLA
-586 ASDGHFSRLV
+586 ASDGHFARLV
-596 AAAGLGDGDAEGP
+596 AAAGLVNGEAEPANEAAAAASMSAAPGSGAVDSGEHDRGGP
-609 TGPVDR
+609 DMSAQAARTGVERPSPGTR
-615 AAGGERARR
+615 AAAPPPRR
-624 VPEPG
+624 
-629 PSAVAARAPT
+629 
-639 TATAPTTAGSARA
+639 
-652 GHGARADPPA
+652 
-662 RTSMVRAVW
+662 SMVRAVW
-671 STLRARPLGL
+671 STLRARPAGL
-681 LLPAVVWELTDYL
+681 LVPAVVWEVTGYL

-700 VGWLWASLVVDLE
+700 VGWLWATLVVDLE
-713 QGSAPWLLACAIL
+713 HGSAPWLLACAVL
-726 AAVVANTLLPF
+726 AAVVANTLLPL
-737 TVRLTSARWWADSR
+737 TVRLTSVRWWADSR
-751 LRLRL
+751 LRLHL
-756 AVLRGQTAQRRTV
+756 TVLRGQTAQRRTA
-769 RDAPGEIAARA
+769 RDAPGEIAARV

-792 WRELVTAPVTLG
+792 WRQLLTAPLTLA
-804 LLVVLSDSLLAGAIG
+804 LLVLLSGSLLAGAIG
-819 LTMAAVMC
+819 LGMAGVMF

-835 SVAAAARQA
+835 SVAAAARKA
-844 GDAAAELGRLLGSA
+844 GDSAAELGRLLGSA

-866 LSASTS
+866 LAAATD
-872 GVLAQVARVDGRRV
+872 GVLTQVARVDGRRV
-886 LASLREERTDFL
+886 QASLREERTDFL
-898 VGLAPSVLSRIAT
+898 VGLAPSVLSRAAT
-911 VLAWA
+911 VLSWT

-940 IGYGLGQLVTSAAS
+940 IGYSLGDLVTSSAS

-967 TERLAD
+967 TDRLAD
-973 VPDDVDLFAGTAV
+973 VPRDVDLFAGITI
-986 PAGRTAPDG
+986 PAETSPADGTVATDG
-995 RPRSAP
+995 RA
-1001 TTGPAAASDGLREL
+1001 GPGLQAGSGQQAGPGLRAEAEEPGALREL
-1015 RLDGLSAT
+1015 CLDGVSAT

-1060 MSGLVDAGGR
+1060 LSGLVDVGGR
-1070 LTWNGAEVTDPETF
+1070 LTWNGTDVTDPETF

-1098 VVSGTLADNVRL
+1098 VVSGTVADNVRL
-1110 DHDRPVTGPV
+1110 DHDRPVAGPV
-1120 GAAGLDRD
+1120 ASAGLDRD
-1128 VAEAGGTDTLVGH
+1128 VAEAGGTSTLVGH

-1159 LATGSEL
+1159 LATGSDL

-1190 AGTTVVGTTSR
+1190 AGTTVLGTTSR
-1201 AATLATADRVVVLD
+1201 AATLAAADRVVVLD

-1220 AVGPWSDLEARWSHL
+1220 AVGHWRDLERHWSHL

>member
-1 MPHVPARPSRRT
+1 
-13 AHARD
+13 
-18 QRRTSWRRRAL
+18 
-29 RVAAVAVPAALLAAG
+29 
-44 ASSYAAVVTGR
+44 
-55 MAAAPARDTL
+55 MAADPARDTL
-65 IVLAAVSAAVI
+65 IVLAAVSAAVV

-82 WLVVQRGV
+82 WLVVQHAV

-108 PLPTL
+108 PLPAL

-163 AWVAFPLVATVVL
+163 AWVAFPLVAAVVL

-191 LSSEAVSDHMAQL
+191 RSSAAVSDHMAQL

-213 LRTADGQRYV
+213 LRTAHGQRYV

-237 REEWSVAF
+237 REDWSVAF

-259 VGAVLVGGVWAV
+259 VGAVLVGGMWAV

-299 RLLPRLEEAVGTFQR
+299 RLLPRLEEAIGTFQR

-326 GGASF
+326 GGAPF
-331 PGTPGAPGREA
+331 PGG
-342 PDPKAPGPAAPG
+342 PDAPGPAAPTRSTG
-354 RETPARPSGVT
+354 AD
-365 VELRDLTFAYGGGFS
+365 VELRDLTFTYGGGFT

-411 SRAIDPP
+411 SRAVDPP
-418 KGTVFLDGQDVTGLD
+418 AGSVLLDGQDITGLD

-460 LWAPVPTER
+460 LWAPVPEER
-469 VEEAVDA
+469 VERAVDA
-476 LGLRAWVGS
+476 LGLRAWVSS
-485 LPQGLDTRLGPDG
+485 LPHGLDTRLGADG

-543 QALLAGRTAVVVA
+543 RALLAGRTAVVVA

-571 DGGRLVEHGPWDLLA
+571 DGGRLVEHGPWNRLA
-586 ASDGHFSRLV
+586 ASNGHFSRLV
-596 AAAGLGDGDAEGP
+596 AAAGLDEADPARP
-609 TGPVDR
+609 AGPVADDSG
-615 AAGGERARR
+615 GGEPGRRA
-624 VPEPG
+624 PDA
-629 PSAVAARAPT
+629 SAVAAR
-639 TATAPTTAGSARA
+639 TAGGDATPLT
-652 GHGARADPPA
+652 GQGDGAAPPT
-662 RTSMVRAVW
+662 RPSMVRAVW

-681 LLPAVVWELTDYL
+681 VLPAVVWEITDYL

-726 AAVVANTLLPF
+726 AAVVANTLLPL
-737 TVRLTSARWWADSR
+737 TVRLASARWWADSR

-792 WRELVTAPVTLG
+792 WRELIAAPVTLT

-819 LTMAAVMC
+819 LAMAAVMC

-835 SVAAAARQA
+835 SVASAARQA

-866 LSASTS
+866 LAASTS

-886 LASLREERTDFL
+886 QASLREERTNFL

-973 VPDDVDLFAGTAV
+973 VPDDVDLFTGAAI
-986 PAGRTAPDG
+986 PAGRSAADGRTRTAP
-995 RPRSAP
+995 A
-1001 TTGPAAASDGLREL
+1001 TGPAPASDGLREL
-1015 RLDGLSAT
+1015 RLTGLSAT

-1046 VGRVGSGKSSLLGA
+1046 VGRVGAGKSSLLGA
-1060 MSGLVDAGGR
+1060 LSGLVDTGGR
-1070 LTWNGAEVTDPETF
+1070 LTWNGLEVTDPETF

-1128 VAEAGGTDTLVGH
+1128 VAEAGGTGTLVGH

-1159 LATGSEL
+1159 LATGSDL

-1176 DSVTEAEV
+1176 DAVTEAEV

-1190 AGTTVVGTTSR
+1190 AGATVVGTTSR

-1220 AVGPWSDLEARWSHL
+1220 AVGPWRDLEPRWSHL

>member
-1 MPHVPARPSRRT
+1 MPRTPARPSRRT
-13 AHARD
+13 NETGD

-29 RVAAVAVPAALLAAG
+29 RVAAVAVPAAVLAAG

-55 MAAAPARDTL
+55 MAADPARDTL

-82 WLVVQRGV
+82 WLVVQRAV

-96 LRSDLAAAALGQ
+96 LRVDLAAAALSQ
-108 PLPTL
+108 PLPAL

-155 AAGLVWWP
+155 TAGLVWWP
-163 AWVAFPLVATVVL
+163 AWIAFPLVAAVVL
-176 VFARRSARPLRDLSR
+176 VFARRAARPLRDLSR
-191 LSSEAVSDHMAQL
+191 RSSEAGSDHMAQL
-204 EEAVAARDD
+204 EEAIAARDD
-213 LRTADGQRYV
+213 LRTAHGQRYV

-237 REEWSVAF
+237 REEWSIVF

-271 TGGTLDV
+271 TGGSLDV

-299 RLLPRLEEAVGTFQR
+299 RLLPRVEEAIGTFHR
-314 VRDLLARPQEPV
+314 VRDLLGVPEEPV
-326 GGASF
+326 GGDAF
-331 PGTPGAPGREA
+331 PRRAT
-342 PDPKAPGPAAPG
+342 
-354 RETPARPSGVT
+354 GVD
-365 VELRDLTFAYGGGFS
+365 VELRDLTFGYGGGFR

-411 SRAIDPP
+411 SRAVEPP
-418 KGTVFLDGQDVTGLD
+418 AGSVFLEGQDITGLD
-433 VHELRTH
+433 LHELRTR

-450 LAATLADNIT
+450 LAATLAENIT

-469 VEEAVDA
+469 VEQAVEA
-476 LGLRAWVGS
+476 LGLRAWVAS
-485 LPQGLDTRLGPDG
+485 LPQGLDTRLGSDG

-533 ATAERVTLAT
+533 ATAERVTLAA
-543 QALLAGRTAVVVA
+543 QALLAGRTALVVA

-561 ARHADTVAVL
+561 ARHADMVAVL
-571 DGGRLVEHGPWDLLA
+571 DGGRLVEHGPWDRLA
-586 ASDGHFSRLV
+586 AGDGHFAQLV
-596 AAAGLGDGDAEGP
+596 AAAGLTETPAETDTEADAN
-609 TGPVDR
+609 TGTGTGTGTGTDQAPRTPPAERIGVEQ
-615 AAGGERARR
+615 AAA
-624 VPEPG
+624 
-629 PSAVAARAPT
+629 
-639 TATAPTTAGSARA
+639 SARS
-652 GHGARADPPA
+652 GQTRDPALPP

-694 TSTGLV
+694 TTTGLI
-700 VGWLWASLVVDLE
+700 VGWLWASLVVELE
-713 QGSAPWLLACAIL
+713 QGSAPWLLAGAVL

-737 TVRLTSARWWADSR
+737 TIRLTSARWWADSR

-792 WRELVTAPVTLG
+792 WREVLTAPFTLA

-819 LTMAAVMC
+819 LAMAAVMFT
-827 AAQVLGSR
+827 AQVLGSR
-835 SVAAAARQA
+835 SVAAAARRA

-866 LSASTS
+866 LAAATG
-872 GVLAQVARVDGRRV
+872 GVLTQVARVDGRRV
-886 LASLREERTDFL
+886 QASLREERTSFL
-898 VGLAPSVLSRIAT
+898 VGLAPSVLSRIAM
-911 VLAWA
+911 VLAWS
-916 LHLNG
+916 LHLGG
-921 TWSLGTTLLVST
+921 TWSLATTLLVST

-973 VPDDVDLFAGTAV
+973 VPRDLDLFAGTAN
-986 PAGRTAPDG
+986 P
-995 RPRSAP
+995 
-1001 TTGPAAASDGLREL
+1001 AASDPAATASAAPGTLREL
-1015 RLDGLSAT
+1015 RLDGVSAT
-1023 HDDGTVGVAGVDLT
+1023 HDDGTVGIAGVDLT
-1037 VRRGELVLV
+1037 VRRGELVLI

-1060 MSGLVDAGGR
+1060 LSGLVDVGGR
-1070 LTWNGAEVTDPETF
+1070 LSWNGEEITDPETF

-1110 DHDRPVTGPV
+1110 DHDRPVSGPV
-1120 GAAGLDRD
+1120 DAAGLGRD
-1128 VAEAGGTDTLVGH
+1128 IAEAGGTATLVGH

-1159 LATGSEL
+1159 LATGSDL

-1176 DSVTEAEV
+1176 DAVTEAEV
-1184 WSGLRA
+1184 WSRLRS
-1190 AGTTVVGTTSR
+1190 AGTTVLGTTSR

-1220 AVGPWSDLEARWSHL
+1220 AVGHWRDLAPHWSHL

>member
-1 MPHVPARPSRRT
+1 MPLVPARPSRRLRLP
-13 AHARD
+13 RD
-18 QRRTSWRRRAL
+18 LRRSPWRRRAL
-29 RVAAVAVPAALLAAG
+29 RVGVVAVPAALLAAG
-44 ASSYAAVVTGR
+44 ASSYAAVVTGH
-55 MAAAPARDTL
+55 MAADPTRDTL
-65 IVLAAVSAAVI
+65 LVLAVVSTAVI
-76 VLDAVT
+76 VFDAVT

-96 LRSDLAAAALGQ
+96 LRSELAAAALGQ
-108 PLPTL
+108 PLPEL

-163 AWVAFPLVATVVL
+163 AWVAFPLVAAAVL

-191 LSSEAVSDHMAQL
+191 RASEAGSEHMAQF

-213 LRTADGQRYV
+213 LRTAQGQRYV

-237 REEWSVAF
+237 REDWSVAF

-271 TGGTLDV
+271 SGGALDV

-299 RLLPRLEEAVGTFQR
+299 RLLPRVEEAIGTFHR
-314 VRDLLARPQEPV
+314 VRDLLGAPQEPA
-326 GGASF
+326 GGAPF
-331 PGTPGAPGREA
+331 PGRSGTGGRGSESGSPG
-342 PDPKAPGPAAPG
+342 
-354 RETPARPSGVT
+354 GVE
-365 VELRDLTFAYGGGFS
+365 VELRDLTFSYGEGFA
-380 LGPLSLTI
+380 LGPLTLTV
-388 PAGSTCALVGRTG
+388 PAGTTCALVGRTG
-401 SGKTTLTKML
+401 SGKTTVTKML
-411 SRAIDPP
+411 SRAVEPP
-418 KGTVFLDGQDVTGLD
+418 AGSVFLGGQDVTGLD
-433 VHELRTH
+433 VHGLRTR

-460 LWAPVPTER
+460 LWAPVPAAR
-469 VEEAVDA
+469 VEQAMDA
-476 LGLRAWVGS
+476 LGLRAWVAS
-485 LPQGLDTRLGPDG
+485 LPEGLDTRLGPDG

-518 VEVVVLDEATARMDP
+518 VDVVVLDEATARMDP
-533 ATAERVTLAT
+533 ATAERVTLAART
-543 QALLAGRTAVVVA
+543 LLAGRTAIVVA

-571 DGGRLVEHGPWDLLA
+571 DGGRLVEHGPWGRLA
-586 ASDGHFSRLV
+586 ASDGHFARLV
-596 AAAGLGDGDAEGP
+596 AAAGLTDGEPVP
-609 TGPVDR
+609 TPE
-615 AAGGERARR
+615 AA
-624 VPEPG
+624 VPTVPPESP
-629 PSAVAARAPT
+629 
-639 TATAPTTAGSARA
+639 
-652 GHGARADPPA
+652 PPA
-662 RTSMVRAVW
+662 VPSPGSPPATPRPAAPRPSMVRAVW
-671 STLRARPLGL
+671 STLRARPHGMLV
-681 LLPAVVWELTDYL
+681 PAIVFEVADYL

-700 VGWLWASLVVDLE
+700 VGWLWASAVVGLE
-713 QGSAPWLLACAIL
+713 HGSAPWLLVGAIL
-726 AAVVANTLLPF
+726 AAIVTNTLLPL
-737 TVRLTSARWWADSR
+737 TVRPTSTRWWVDSR
-751 LRLRL
+751 MRLHL
-756 AVLRGQTAQRRTV
+756 SLLRGQTAQRRTV

-780 QEEYRLTGHTQA
+780 QEDYRLTGHTQA
-792 WRELVTAPVTLG
+792 WSEVLTAPLTFAV
-804 LLVVLSDSLLAGAIG
+804 LVVLSGSWLAGAIG
-819 LTMAAVMC
+819 LAMAGVMF

-835 SVAAAARQA
+835 SVAAAARRA

-858 LDAVRTVK
+858 LDSVRTVK
-866 LSASTS
+866 LASATG

-886 LASLREERTDFL
+886 HASLVEERTNFL
-898 VGLAPSVLSRIAT
+898 VGLAPSVLSRVAT
-911 VLAWA
+911 VLAWT
-916 LHLNG
+916 LHLTG

-940 IGYGLGQLVTSAAS
+940 IGYSLGALVTSAAS

-986 PAGRTAPDG
+986 PARARSGVGAL
-995 RPRSAP
+995 SAP
-1001 TTGPAAASDGLREL
+1001 GRLREL
-1015 RLDGLSAT
+1015 RLDGVTAT
-1023 HDDGTVGVAGVDLT
+1023 HDDGTVGVSGVDLT

-1060 MSGLVDAGGR
+1060 LSGLVDVGGR
-1070 LTWNGAEVTDPETF
+1070 LSWNGATVTDPQTF

-1098 VVSGTLADNVRL
+1098 VVSGTVADNVRL
-1110 DHDRPVTGPV
+1110 DHDRPVDGPV
-1120 GAAGLDRD
+1120 RSAGLDRD
-1128 VAEAGGTDTLVGH
+1128 VAEAGGTGTVVGH

-1159 LATGSEL
+1159 LATGSDL

-1176 DSVTEAEV
+1176 DAVTEAEV
-1184 WSGLRA
+1184 WTGLRA
-1190 AGTTVVGTTSR
+1190 AGTTVLGTTSR
-1201 AATLATADRVVVLD
+1201 AATLAVADRVVVLD

-1220 AVGPWSDLEARWSHL
+1220 AVGRWRDLAPRWSHL

>member
-1 MPHVPARPSRRT
+1 MPHVPARPSRSSVPPG
-13 AHARD
+13 D
-18 QRRTSWRRRAL
+18 RRHTPWRRRAL

-55 MAAAPARDTL
+55 MAASPAQNTL
-65 IVLAAVSAAVI
+65 IVLATVSAAVV

-82 WLVVQRGV
+82 WLVVQRAV

-96 LRSDLAAAALGQ
+96 LRSDLATAALGQ
-108 PLPTL
+108 PLPAL

-163 AWVAFPLVATVVL
+163 AWIAFPLVAVVVL

-191 LSSEAVSDHMAQL
+191 RSSEAVSDHMAQL

-213 LRTADGQRYV
+213 LRTAQGQRYV

-299 RLLPRLEEAVGTFQR
+299 RLLPRVEEAIGTFHR
-314 VRDLLARPQEPV
+314 VRDLLAVSQEPV
-326 GGASF
+326 GGAPF
-331 PGTPGAPGREA
+331 PGRTA
-342 PDPKAPGPAAPG
+342 
-354 RETPARPSGVT
+354 GVD
-365 VELRDLTFAYGGGFS
+365 VELRDLTFAYGGGFT
-380 LGPLSLTI
+380 LGPLSLTV

-411 SRAIDPP
+411 SRAVEPP
-418 KGTVFLDGQDVTGLD
+418 AGSVFLDGRDITDLD
-433 VHELRTH
+433 VHELRTR

-460 LWAPVPTER
+460 LWAPVPAER
-469 VEEAVDA
+469 VERAMDA
-476 LGLRAWVGS
+476 LGLRAWVAS
-485 LPQGLDTRLGPDG
+485 LPHGLDTRLGPDG

-533 ATAERVTLAT
+533 ATAERVTLAAR
-543 QALLAGRTAVVVA
+543 ALLAGRTAVIVA

-571 DGGRLVEHGPWDLLA
+571 DGGRLVEHGSWDRLA
-586 ASDGHFSRLV
+586 VSEGHFSRLV
-596 AAAGLGDGDAEGP
+596 AAAGLGAAEVPRDTVEQAPDTSAQAPRTDGAAASGP
-609 TGPVDR
+609 AGQGPV
-615 AAGGERARR
+615 AAPRR
-624 VPEPG
+624 
-629 PSAVAARAPT
+629 
-639 TATAPTTAGSARA
+639 
-652 GHGARADPPA
+652 

-681 LLPAVVWELTDYL
+681 LVPAVVWELTDYL

-713 QGSAPWLLACAIL
+713 HGSAPWLLACGVL
-726 AAVVANTLLPF
+726 AAVVANTLLPL

-792 WRELVTAPVTLG
+792 WRELVTAPVTLA

-819 LTMAAVMC
+819 LAMAAVMF
-827 AAQVLGSR
+827 AAQVVGSR

-866 LSASTS
+866 LAAATS

-886 LASLREERTDFL
+886 QASLREERTDFL
-898 VGLAPSVLSRIAT
+898 VGLAPSVLSRAAA

-921 TWSLGTTLLVST
+921 TWPLATTLLVST

-940 IGYGLGQLVTSAAS
+940 IGYGLGDLVTSAAS

-973 VPDDVDLFAGTAV
+973 VPDDVDLFAGTATPAPV
-986 PAGRTAPDG
+986 PARVTAVD
-995 RPRSAP
+995 RRVLSDAP
-1001 TTGPAAASDGLREL
+1001 AGPAVAPDGLREL
-1015 RLDGLSAT
+1015 RLDGVSAT
-1023 HDDGTVGVAGVDLT
+1023 HDDGTVGIAGVDLT

-1060 MSGLVDAGGR
+1060 LSGLVDVGGQ
-1070 LTWNGAEVTDPETF
+1070 LTWNGSEVTDPQVF

-1120 GAAGLDRD
+1120 DAAGLGRD
-1128 VAEAGGTDTLVGH
+1128 VAEAGGTDALVGH

-1159 LATGSEL
+1159 LATGSDL

-1176 DSVTEAEV
+1176 DAVTEAEV
-1184 WSGLRA
+1184 WSSLRA
-1190 AGTTVVGTTSR
+1190 AGTTVLGTTSR
-1201 AATLATADRVVVLD
+1201 AATLAAADRVVVLD

-1220 AVGPWSDLEARWSHL
+1220 AVGRWRDLERRWSEL